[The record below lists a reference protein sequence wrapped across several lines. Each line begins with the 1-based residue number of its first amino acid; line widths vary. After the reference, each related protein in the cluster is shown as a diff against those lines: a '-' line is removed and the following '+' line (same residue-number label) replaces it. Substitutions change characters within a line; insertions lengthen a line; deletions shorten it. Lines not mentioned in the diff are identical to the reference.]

1 MGAEEE
7 MLITLSGGA
16 PWGFRLQGGSEQKRP
31 LQVSKIRKR
40 SKACRGGLWENDVL
54 VSINGK
60 SCAGLSH
67 ANAMQ
72 IIDSS
77 NGTLNIRVK
86 RIVGGDQTGPW
97 LQRSPSPGQRVLSS
111 PSLLSPPA
119 QILSSEP
126 AGAPATTTQPSQ
138 HSQSSQPS
146 QPWRSQR
153 HLESLT
159 SPPDS
164 EAYYG
169 ETDSDA
175 DNVAQEK
182 HRRARKKSPRSP
194 PDSTTSGH
202 APQDEVSLSEQSGY
216 ESMPEA
222 AAQGAAEPA
231 SSSGVAKREIVCL
244 PGSRTDTPF
253 SDSEGQ
259 LRPPSAEGR
268 EPSPEAMLLPHA
280 TKAIRAER
288 HLIPM
293 VGPVEHP
300 IDEDLTTTYT
310 EKAKQ
315 AKLHR
320 HESIQ
325 EKNVKE
331 AKTKCRTIAS
341 LLTDAPNP
349 HSKGV
354 LMFKKRRQRAKKYTL
369 VSFGSVD
376 EDRSYEEE
384 DGVFP
389 TSESEFDE
397 EGFSDAR
404 SLTNHSDWDNT
415 YLDIE
420 KSKSDSEQK
429 EEKQKGLSEASG
441 KGARL
446 FEQQR
451 ERAGKYTVEKTPVQK
466 SPEAAPAA
474 QPKQGTVNGDMPV
487 PEKADNVPLSIHLE
501 GVQVPSKQP
510 ATVPT
515 QLLTAPSPTF
525 FPPPPST
532 PDPFSASST
541 SMFNRSARPFTPGFS
556 GQRPATSSVI
566 FRPSAPKKPTEN
578 LGGQSTVVPPFSRQ
592 VPGAPANAP
601 VPTQRGPVSSST
613 SLYIPA
619 PGRPTSPL
627 ESQPKGGGSA
637 SEIKPSAN
645 TARTSSTSIFLSTPS
660 KPGGNMASAAS
671 QPRVPGTA
679 SSSLYITPAPSQ
691 HMRSS
696 SPVPKQPSPAITP
709 ATPRPPSEPFTSRE
723 QRIAVPAPRTG
734 ILQEARRRG
743 NKKPMFSKV
752 EEKKNSPNPEL
763 LSLVQNLDEKPKGD
777 HPGAGF
783 ESGPEEDF
791 LSLGAEACNFMQ
803 SSGRKFKTPP
813 PVAPKPQ
820 QDAGLVNGAQD
831 MPQLKGK
838 GAELFA
844 KRQSR
849 MDKFVVETTPKPEYK
864 PRTPSP
870 SPSLPSCWKY
880 SPNIRAP
887 PPIAYNPMHSP
898 FYPLAATKS
907 QANKAESKVKKAPGQ
922 KSGIKVIDIM
932 RHQPYQLKSA
942 MFCFGDPP
950 SPSTQTTPGQPTPQ
964 ASSSFMAAKQ
974 VPVKIAKTQEIR
986 RFSTPAPMPAS
997 SSLAPTV
1004 LVPRSATMLDE
1015 PLWRTEMASSA
1026 PATPAP
1032 FQVELSPSPK
1042 PYPSSPEPGQVGQ
1055 GPPPNSASASRFQVA
1070 RPKFSAART
1079 GMQANVW
1086 RPSFGHH

>member
-54 VSINGK
+54 ISINGK

-67 ANAMQ
+67 ATAMQ

-77 NGTLNIRVK
+77 NGMLNIRVK
-86 RIVGGDQTGPW
+86 RIVGGDQTGPR
-97 LQRSPSPGQRVLSS
+97 LQRSPSPGQRVLSPPS
-111 PSLLSPPA
+111 PLSPPA
-119 QILSSEP
+119 QLLSSEP
-126 AGAPATTTQPSQ
+126 SGAPATA
-138 HSQSSQPS
+138 QPS
-146 QPWRSQR
+146 QPRRSQR

-194 PDSTTSGH
+194 PDSTNSK
-202 APQDEVSLSEQSGY
+202 ADVPQDEVSLSEQSGY

-222 AAQGAAEPA
+222 AAQGTAEVA
-231 SSSGVAKREIVCL
+231 TSSGVAKREITCP

-253 SDSEGQ
+253 SESEGQ
-259 LRPPSAEGR
+259 LRPPSTEGQ

-384 DGVFP
+384 DGIFP

-420 KSKSDSEQK
+420 KAKSDSEQK

-451 ERAGKYTVEKTPVQK
+451 ERAGKYTVEKVPAQK
-466 SPEAAPAA
+466 SPKLASVA
-474 QPKQGTVNGDMPV
+474 QPQQGTVNGDMPV
-487 PEKADNVPLSIHLE
+487 PQKVDSMPLSIHLE

-510 ATVPT
+510 ATLPT
-515 QLLTAPSPTF
+515 QLLAPPSPTF

-532 PDPFSASST
+532 PDPFSASTT

-566 FRPSAPKKPTEN
+566 FRPSAPKKPSES
-578 LGGQSTVVPPFSRQ
+578 LGGQSTVVPPFSTLA
-592 VPGAPANAP
+592 PGTPANAP
-601 VPTQRGPVSSST
+601 VPMHRSPVSSST
-613 SLYIPA
+613 TLYIPA
-619 PGRPTSPL
+619 PGRPTPPL
-627 ESQPKGGGSA
+627 ESQPREGGNA
-637 SEIKPSAN
+637 PETKPSAN
-645 TARTSSTSIFLSTPS
+645 TARTSTTSIFLSAPS
-660 KPGGNMASAAS
+660 KPGM
-671 QPRVPGTA
+671 
-679 SSSLYITPAPSQ
+679 
-691 HMRSS
+691 
-696 SPVPKQPSPAITP
+696 
-709 ATPRPPSEPFTSRE
+709 PRPPSEPLTSRE

-743 NKKPMFSKV
+743 NKKPMFSKI
-752 EEKKNSPNPEL
+752 EEKKKNSPNPEL

-849 MDKFVVETTPKPEYK
+849 MDKFVVETTPRPESK

-870 SPSLPSCWKY
+870 SPSLPSSWKY

-898 FYPLAATKS
+898 FYPLAASKS
-907 QANKAESKVKKAPGQ
+907 QASKAESKVKKAPVQ
-922 KSGIKVIDIM
+922 KSGIKVIDLM

-942 MFCFGDPP
+942 MFCFGDTP
-950 SPSTQTTPGQPTPQ
+950 SPSIQDSPGQPAPQ
-964 ASSSFMAAKQ
+964 ASSSFTAAKQ
-974 VPVKIAKTQEIR
+974 VPVKTAKTQEIR

-997 SSLAPTV
+997 GSLTPTV
-1004 LVPRSATMLDE
+1004 LVPRSATTLDE
-1015 PLWRTEMASSA
+1015 PVWRTEMASSA
-1026 PATPAP
+1026 PTTPAP
-1032 FQVELSPSPK
+1032 FQVELSQSPK
-1042 PYPSSPEPGQVGQ
+1042 PYLSSPEPSQVAQ
-1055 GPPPNSASASRFQVA
+1055 GPSPTPASATRFQVA

>member
-67 ANAMQ
+67 ATAMQ

-77 NGTLNIRVK
+77 NGMLNIRVK
-86 RIVGGDQTGPW
+86 RIVGGDQTGPR
-97 LQRSPSPGQRVLSS
+97 LQRSPSPGQRVLSPPS
-111 PSLLSPPA
+111 PLSPPA
-119 QILSSEP
+119 QLLSPEP
-126 AGAPATTTQPSQ
+126 AAAPATA
-138 HSQSSQPS
+138 QPS
-146 QPWRSQR
+146 QPRRSQR

-194 PDSTTSGH
+194 PDSTNSKAD
-202 APQDEVSLSEQSGY
+202 APQDEVSL
-216 ESMPEA
+216 
-222 AAQGAAEPA
+222 
-231 SSSGVAKREIVCL
+231 
-244 PGSRTDTPF
+244 RTDTPF
-253 SDSEGQ
+253 SESEGQ
-259 LRPPSAEGR
+259 LRPPSTEGR

-300 IDEDLTTTYT
+300 VDEDLTTTYT

-451 ERAGKYTVEKTPVQK
+451 ERVGKYTVEKVPAQK
-466 SPEAAPAA
+466 SPQLASAA
-474 QPKQGTVNGDMPV
+474 QPQQGTVNGDMPV
-487 PEKADNVPLSIHLE
+487 PQKAESMPLSIHLE
-501 GVQVPSKQP
+501 GMQVPSKQSDTFP
-510 ATVPT
+510 A
-515 QLLTAPSPTF
+515 QLLAPPSPTF
-525 FPPPPST
+525 FLPPPGT
-532 PDPFSASST
+532 PDPFSASTT

-556 GQRPATSSVI
+556 SQRPATSSVI
-566 FRPSAPKKPTEN
+566 FRPSAPKKPSES
-578 LGGQSTVVPPFSRQ
+578 LGGQSTVVPPFSP
-592 VPGAPANAP
+592 VAPGAPANAP
-601 VPTQRGPVSSST
+601 LPTHRGPVSSST

-619 PGRPTSPL
+619 PGRPTPPL
-627 ESQPKGGGSA
+627 LSQPREGGSTP
-637 SEIKPSAN
+637 ETKPSAN
-645 TARTSSTSIFLSTPS
+645 TARTSTTSIFLSAPS
-660 KPGGNMASAAS
+660 KPGGEVASAAS
-671 QPRVPGTA
+671 QP
-679 SSSLYITPAPSQ
+679 
-691 HMRSS
+691 
-696 SPVPKQPSPAITP
+696 QPL
-709 ATPRPPSEPFTSRE
+709 TSRE

-743 NKKPMFSKV
+743 NKKPMFSKI
-752 EEKKNSPNPEL
+752 EEKKKNSPNPEL

-777 HPGAGF
+777 HPGTGF

-813 PVAPKPQ
+813 PVAPKPQQ

-849 MDKFVVETTPKPEYK
+849 MDKFVVETTPKPESK

-870 SPSLPSCWKY
+870 SPSLPSSWKY

-898 FYPLAATKS
+898 FYPLAASKS
-907 QANKAESKVKKAPGQ
+907 QASKAESKVKKAPGQ
-922 KSGIKVIDIM
+922 KSGIKVIDLM

-950 SPSTQTTPGQPTPQ
+950 SPSTQESP
-964 ASSSFMAAKQ
+964 AKQ
-974 VPVKIAKTQEIR
+974 VPVKTAKTQEIR

-1004 LVPRSATMLDE
+1004 LVPRSATTLDE
-1015 PLWRTEMASSA
+1015 PVWRTEMASSA
-1026 PATPAP
+1026 PTTPAP
-1032 FQVELSPSPK
+1032 FQVELSQSPK
-1042 PYPSSPEPGQVGQ
+1042 PYQSSPEPGQAGQ
-1055 GPPPNSASASRFQVA
+1055 GPSPNPASASRFQVA

>member
-97 LQRSPSPGQRVLSS
+97 LQCSPSPGQQVLSP
-111 PSLLSPPA
+111 PSVLSPPA
-119 QILSSEP
+119 QLLSSEP
-126 AGAPATTTQPSQ
+126 AAAPATTQPSQ
-138 HSQSSQPS
+138 PR
-146 QPWRSQR
+146 RSQR
-153 HLESLT
+153 HLDSLT

-194 PDSTTSGH
+194 PDSTTSRADG
-202 APQDEVSLSEQSGY
+202 PQDEVSLSEQSGY

-222 AAQGAAEPA
+222 AAQGAAELA
-231 SSSGVAKREIVCL
+231 SSGGVAKREIVCL

-300 IDEDLTTTYT
+300 IDEDLTTTYA

-451 ERAGKYTVEKTPVQK
+451 ERAGKYTVDRSPVQK
-466 SPEAAPAA
+466 SPELVPAA

-487 PEKADNVPLSIHLE
+487 PEKAANVPLSIHLE

-515 QLLTAPSPTF
+515 QLLSAPSPTF
-525 FPPPPST
+525 FLPPPST

-566 FRPSAPKKPTEN
+566 FRPSTPKKPTES
-578 LGGQSTVVPPFSRQ
+578 LGGQSTVVPPFSPQ
-592 VPGAPANAP
+592 VPGTPANTP

-627 ESQPKGGGSA
+627 ESQLKGGGSA
-637 SEIKPSAN
+637 PEIKPSAN
-645 TARTSSTSIFLSTPS
+645 TARTSTASIFLSTPS
-660 KPGGNMASAAS
+660 KPGAM
-671 QPRVPGTA
+671 
-679 SSSLYITPAPSQ
+679 
-691 HMRSS
+691 
-696 SPVPKQPSPAITP
+696 
-709 ATPRPPSEPFTSRE
+709 PRPPSEPLTSRE

-743 NKKPMFSKV
+743 NKKPMFSKI
-752 EEKKNSPNPEL
+752 EEKKKNSPNPEL

-870 SPSLPSCWKY
+870 SPSLPSSWKY

-898 FYPLAATKS
+898 FYPLAASKS
-907 QANKAESKVKKAPGQ
+907 QASKAESKVKKAPGQ
-922 KSGIKVIDIM
+922 KSGIKVIDLM

-950 SPSTQTTPGQPTPQ
+950 NPSTQNSPGQPTLQ

-1004 LVPRSATMLDE
+1004 LVPRSATTLDE

-1042 PYPSSPEPGQVGQ
+1042 PYQSSPEPGQVGQ
-1055 GPPPNSASASRFQVA
+1055 GPSPNSASASRFQVA

>member
-67 ANAMQ
+67 ATAMQ

-77 NGTLNIRVK
+77 NGMLNIRVK
-86 RIVGGDQTGPW
+86 RIVGGDQTGPR
-97 LQRSPSPGQRVLSS
+97 LQRSPSPGQRVLSPPS
-111 PSLLSPPA
+111 PLGPPAQLLSP
-119 QILSSEP
+119 EP
-126 AGAPATTTQPSQ
+126 AGAPATT
-138 HSQSSQPS
+138 QPS
-146 QPWRSQR
+146 QPRRSQR

-194 PDSTTSGH
+194 PDSTNSKAD

-222 AAQGAAEPA
+222 AAQGTSEVA
-231 SSSGVAKREIVCL
+231 SSVGVAKREIACP

-253 SDSEGQ
+253 SESEGQ
-259 LRPPSAEGR
+259 LRPPSTEGR

-280 TKAIRAER
+280 TKTIRAER

-300 IDEDLTTTYT
+300 VDEDLTTTYA

-420 KSKSDSEQK
+420 KAKSDSAKK
-429 EEKQKGLSEASG
+429 EEKQKGLTEASG

-451 ERAGKYTVEKTPVQK
+451 ERAGKYTVEKVPAQK
-466 SPEAAPAA
+466 SPQLAPAA
-474 QPKQGTVNGDMPV
+474 QPQQGTVNGDMPV
-487 PEKADNVPLSIHLE
+487 PQKADSVPLSIHLE

-510 ATVPT
+510 ATLPT
-515 QLLTAPSPTF
+515 QLLAPPSPTF
-525 FPPPPST
+525 FPPTPST
-532 PDPFSASST
+532 PDPFSASTT

-556 GQRPATSSVI
+556 SQRPATSSVI
-566 FRPSAPKKPTEN
+566 FRPSAPKKPSES
-578 LGGQSTVVPPFSRQ
+578 LGGQSTVVPPFSPLA
-592 VPGAPANAP
+592 PGTPANAP
-601 VPTQRGPVSSST
+601 VPTHRSPVSSST

-619 PGRPTSPL
+619 PGRPTPPL
-627 ESQPKGGGSA
+627 ESQPRGGGSA
-637 SEIKPSAN
+637 PETKPSAS
-645 TARTSSTSIFLSTPS
+645 TARTSTTSIFLSAPS
-660 KPGGNMASAAS
+660 KPGGE
-671 QPRVPGTA
+671 
-679 SSSLYITPAPSQ
+679 
-691 HMRSS
+691 
-696 SPVPKQPSPAITP
+696 PSPAISP
-709 ATPRPPSEPFTSRE
+709 AMPRPPSEPLTSRE

-743 NKKPMFSKV
+743 NKKPMFSKI
-752 EEKKNSPNPEL
+752 EEKKKNSPNPEL

-777 HPGAGF
+777 HHGAGF

-813 PVAPKPQ
+813 PVAPKPQQ

-849 MDKFVVETTPKPEYK
+849 MDKFVVETTPKPESK

-870 SPSLPSCWKY
+870 SPSLPSSWKY

-898 FYPLAATKS
+898 FYPLAASKS
-907 QANKAESKVKKAPGQ
+907 QASKAESKVKKAPGQ
-922 KSGIKVIDIM
+922 KSGIKVIDLM

-950 SPSTQTTPGQPTPQ
+950 SPSIQESSGQPAPQ
-964 ASSSFMAAKQ
+964 TSSSFTAAKQ
-974 VPVKIAKTQEIR
+974 VPVKTAKTQEIR

-1004 LVPRSATMLDE
+1004 LVPRSATTLDE
-1015 PLWRTEMASSA
+1015 PVWRTEMASSA

-1032 FQVELSPSPK
+1032 FHVELSQSPK
-1042 PYPSSPEPGQVGQ
+1042 PYQSSPEPSQVGQ
-1055 GPPPNSASASRFQVA
+1055 GPSPNPASASRFQVA

>member
-67 ANAMQ
+67 ASAMQ

-77 NGTLNIRVK
+77 NGMLNIRVK
-86 RIVGGDQTGPW
+86 RIVGGDQTGPR
-97 LQRSPSPGQRVLSS
+97 LQRSPSPGQRVLSP
-111 PSLLSPPA
+111 PSLHSPPA
-119 QILSSEP
+119 QLLSPEP
-126 AGAPATTTQPSQ
+126 AAAPATTQPSQ
-138 HSQSSQPS
+138 PR
-146 QPWRSQR
+146 RSQR

-182 HRRARKKSPRSP
+182 HRRARRKSPRSP
-194 PDSTTSGH
+194 PDSTTSK
-202 APQDEVSLSEQSGY
+202 ADVPQDEVSLSEQSGY
-216 ESMPEA
+216 ESLPEA
-222 AAQGAAEPA
+222 AAQGEPEVA
-231 SSSGVAKREIVCL
+231 NSGGVAKREISCP

-253 SDSEGQ
+253 SESEGQ
-259 LRPPSAEGR
+259 LRPPSTERR

-300 IDEDLTTTYT
+300 VDEDLTTTYV

-420 KSKSDSEQK
+420 KSKSDSEHK
-429 EEKQKGLSEASG
+429 EEKQQGLSEAS
-441 KGARL
+441 
-446 FEQQR
+446 
-451 ERAGKYTVEKTPVQK
+451 
-466 SPEAAPAA
+466 
-474 QPKQGTVNGDMPV
+474 
-487 PEKADNVPLSIHLE
+487 
-501 GVQVPSKQP
+501 
-510 ATVPT
+510 
-515 QLLTAPSPTF
+515 
-525 FPPPPST
+525 
-532 PDPFSASST
+532 
-541 SMFNRSARPFTPGFS
+541 
-556 GQRPATSSVI
+556 
-566 FRPSAPKKPTEN
+566 
-578 LGGQSTVVPPFSRQ
+578 
-592 VPGAPANAP
+592 
-601 VPTQRGPVSSST
+601 
-613 SLYIPA
+613 
-619 PGRPTSPL
+619 
-627 ESQPKGGGSA
+627 
-637 SEIKPSAN
+637 
-645 TARTSSTSIFLSTPS
+645 
-660 KPGGNMASAAS
+660 
-671 QPRVPGTA
+671 
-679 SSSLYITPAPSQ
+679 
-691 HMRSS
+691 
-696 SPVPKQPSPAITP
+696 
-709 ATPRPPSEPFTSRE
+709 
-723 QRIAVPAPRTG
+723 G

-743 NKKPMFSKV
+743 NKKPMFSKI

-820 QDAGLVNGAQD
+820 QQDAGLVNGAHD

-849 MDKFVVETTPKPEYK
+849 MDKYVVETTPKPESK

-870 SPSLPSCWKY
+870 SPSLPSSWKY

-898 FYPLAATKS
+898 FYPLAASKS
-907 QANKAESKVKKAPGQ
+907 QASKAESKVKKAPGQ

-942 MFCFGDPP
+942 MFCFEDP
-950 SPSTQTTPGQPTPQ
+950 SGPSTQGSPEQSRELFVGMPL
-964 ASSSFMAAKQ
+964 AG
-974 VPVKIAKTQEIR
+974 
-986 RFSTPAPMPAS
+986 TPAPVKRKKSTKLIGKLTHEAMPQESKLNLGKKISIPRDVMLEELSLLTNKGSKMFKLRQLRVEKFIYENNPDAFTDNSVDHFQKYIPPGGHYGEDAHGYAHGRMVGGVTAGQHGSTKQQHPAGPPRPGSKGGPGDSEGEHAGESAGSGGEGGDGTDKDGKSGGKKVTIFKTYISPWERAMGISPEDKSQFTIDLLSYSPKADFPHYKSFNRTAMPYGGYEKAAKRMTFKVPQFDICPLLPESLMIYNQNFSNRPSFNRTPIPWMPSGDS
-997 SSLAPTV
+997 SEYHTEIN
-1004 LVPRSATMLDE
+1004 VPRSGE
-1015 PLWRTEMASSA
+1015 TE
-1026 PATPAP
+1026 
-1032 FQVELSPSPK
+1032 EL
-1042 PYPSSPEPGQVGQ
+1042 
-1055 GPPPNSASASRFQVA
+1055 
-1070 RPKFSAART
+1070 
-1079 GMQANVW
+1079 
-1086 RPSFGHH
+1086 

>member
-77 NGTLNIRVK
+77 NGMLNIRVK

-97 LQRSPSPGQRVLSS
+97 LQRSPSPGQRVLSP
-111 PSLLSPPA
+111 PSPA
-119 QILSSEP
+119 QLLSSEP
-126 AGAPATTTQPSQ
+126 AGAPATAQA
-138 HSQSSQPS
+138 SQPR
-146 QPWRSQR
+146 RSQR

-194 PDSTTSGH
+194 PDSTTSRAD

-222 AAQGAAEPA
+222 AVQGGAELA
-231 SSSGVAKREIVCL
+231 SSSRVAKREIVCL

-259 LRPPSAEGR
+259 LRPPLTEER

-280 TKAIRAER
+280 TKAIQAER

-300 IDEDLTTTYT
+300 VDEDLTTTYA

-466 SPEAAPAA
+466 SPELAPAA
-474 QPKQGTVNGDMPV
+474 QPKQGTVNGNMPV
-487 PEKADNVPLSIHLE
+487 PEKADNMPLSIHLE

-566 FRPSAPKKPTEN
+566 FRPSAPKKPTES
-578 LGGQSTVVPPFSRQ
+578 LGGQSTVVPPFSPPA
-592 VPGAPANAP
+592 PGTPANAP
-601 VPTQRGPVSSST
+601 VPTQCGPVSSST

-627 ESQPKGGGSA
+627 ESQPKGGGSTP
-637 SEIKPSAN
+637 ETKPSAN
-645 TARTSSTSIFLSTPS
+645 TARTSTTSIFLSTPS
-660 KPGGNMASAAS
+660 KPGAM
-671 QPRVPGTA
+671 
-679 SSSLYITPAPSQ
+679 
-691 HMRSS
+691 
-696 SPVPKQPSPAITP
+696 
-709 ATPRPPSEPFTSRE
+709 PRPPSEPLTSRE

-743 NKKPMFSKV
+743 NKKPMFSKI
-752 EEKKNSPNPEL
+752 EKKKNSPNPEL

-898 FYPLAATKS
+898 FYPLAASKS
-907 QANKAESKVKKAPGQ
+907 QASKAESKVKKAPGQ
-922 KSGIKVIDIM
+922 KSGIKVIDLM

-950 SPSTQTTPGQPTPQ
+950 SPSTQNTPGQPTLQ
-964 ASSSFMAAKQ
+964 ASSSFMTAKQ

-997 SSLAPTV
+997 SILAPTV
-1004 LVPRSATMLDE
+1004 LVPRSATTLDE

-1032 FQVELSPSPK
+1032 FQMELSPSPK
-1042 PYPSSPEPGQVGQ
+1042 PYQSSPEPGQVGQ
-1055 GPPPNSASASRFQVA
+1055 GPPNSASASRFQVA

>member
-7 MLITLSGGA
+7 MLVTLSGGA

-67 ANAMQ
+67 ATAMQ

-77 NGTLNIRVK
+77 NGMLNIRVK
-86 RIVGGDQTGPW
+86 RTVGGDQTGPW
-97 LQRSPSPGQRVLSS
+97 LQRSPSPGQRVLSPPS
-111 PSLLSPPA
+111 PLSSAA
-119 QILSSEP
+119 QLLSSES
-126 AGAPATTTQPSQ
+126 AGAPAITQPSQ
-138 HSQSSQPS
+138 PR
-146 QPWRSQR
+146 RSQR

-194 PDSTTSGH
+194 PDSVNSKTDV
-202 APQDEVSLSEQSGY
+202 PQDEVSLSEQSGY

-222 AAQGAAEPA
+222 AAQGAKMA
-231 SSSGVAKREIVCL
+231 SSGGVAKREIVCL
-244 PGSRTDTPF
+244 SGSRTDTPF
-253 SDSEGQ
+253 SESEGQ
-259 LRPPSAEGR
+259 LQPPSTEGR

-280 TKAIRAER
+280 TKAILAER

-300 IDEDLTTTYT
+300 IDEDLTTSYT

-404 SLTNHSDWDNT
+404 SLTNHSDCDNT

-420 KSKSDSEQK
+420 KSKSDFEQK
-429 EEKQKGLSEASG
+429 EEKQKGLSEASS

-451 ERAGKYTVEKTPVQK
+451 ERAGKYTVEKVSVQK
-466 SPEAAPAA
+466 SPQLAPAA
-474 QPKQGTVNGDMPV
+474 QPQQNTVNGDMPV
-487 PEKADNVPLSIHLE
+487 PQKASSMPLSIHLE
-501 GVQVPSKQP
+501 GVQVPSKQT
-510 ATVPT
+510 ADHPT
-515 QLLTAPSPTF
+515 QLLAAPSLTS
-525 FPPPPST
+525 FPPPPSN
-532 PDPFSASST
+532 PEPFSACST
-541 SMFNRSARPFTPGFS
+541 SMFNRSARPFTPGIS
-556 GQRPATSSVI
+556 GERPATSSVI
-566 FRPSAPKKPTEN
+566 FRPSAPKKPSES
-578 LGGQSTVVPPFSRQ
+578 LGGQSSVAPPFSPLA
-592 VPGAPANAP
+592 PGAPASAP
-601 VPTQRGPVSSST
+601 VPTHRGPVSSST
-613 SLYIPA
+613 SLYIAA
-619 PGRPTSPL
+619 PGRQTTLLDSKPTGG
-627 ESQPKGGGSA
+627 ESAP
-637 SEIKPSAN
+637 ETKPSAN
-645 TARTSSTSIFLSTPS
+645 TARTSTTSIFLSAPS
-660 KPGGNMASAAS
+660 KPGGE
-671 QPRVPGTA
+671 
-679 SSSLYITPAPSQ
+679 
-691 HMRSS
+691 
-696 SPVPKQPSPAITP
+696 PSPAVSP
-709 ATPRPPSEPFTSRE
+709 AMPRPPSEPLTCRE

-743 NKKPMFSKV
+743 NKKPMFSKI
-752 EEKKNSPNPEL
+752 EEKKKNSPNPEL

-777 HPGAGF
+777 HPGTGF

-813 PVAPKPQ
+813 PVAPKPQQ

-849 MDKFVVETTPKPEYK
+849 MDKFVVETTPKPESK

-870 SPSLPSCWKY
+870 SPSLPSSWKY

-898 FYPLAATKS
+898 FYPLAASKS
-907 QANKAESKVKKAPGQ
+907 QASKAESKVKKAPGQ
-922 KSGIKVIDIM
+922 KSGMKVIDLM

-950 SPSTQTTPGQPTPQ
+950 NPSIQDSPTQPAPQP
-964 ASSSFMAAKQ
+964 SSSFMAAKQ
-974 VPVKIAKTQEIR
+974 VPVKTAKTQEIR
-986 RFSTPAPMPAS
+986 RFSTPAPLPAS

-1004 LVPRSATMLDE
+1004 LVPRSATTLDE
-1015 PLWRTEMASSA
+1015 PVWRTEMASSA
-1026 PATPAP
+1026 PTTPAP
-1032 FQVELSPSPK
+1032 FQVEFSQSPK
-1042 PYPSSPEPGQVGQ
+1042 PYQSSLGPGQVGQ
-1055 GPPPNSASASRFQVA
+1055 GPSPNPASATRFQVA

>member
-54 VSINGK
+54 ISINGK

-67 ANAMQ
+67 ATAMQ

-97 LQRSPSPGQRVLSS
+97 LQRSPSPGQRVLSPPS
-111 PSLLSPPA
+111 PLSPPA
-119 QILSSEP
+119 QLLSPEP
-126 AGAPATTTQPSQ
+126 AAAPATAQPL
-138 HSQSSQPS
+138 QSR
-146 QPWRSQR
+146 RSQR

-182 HRRARKKSPRSP
+182 QRRARKKSPRSP
-194 PDSTTSGH
+194 PDSTSSKADG
-202 APQDEVSLSEQSGY
+202 PQDEVSLS
-216 ESMPEA
+216 PARPTA
-222 AAQGAAEPA
+222 APTLQ
-231 SSSGVAKREIVCL
+231 
-244 PGSRTDTPF
+244 
-253 SDSEGQ
+253 SEGQ
-259 LRPPSAEGR
+259 LRPPLTEGR

-300 IDEDLTTTYT
+300 VDEDLTTTYA

-420 KSKSDSEQK
+420 KSKSDSERK

-451 ERAGKYTVEKTPVQK
+451 ERAGKYTVEKVPAQK
-466 SPEAAPAA
+466 SPQLAPAP
-474 QPKQGTVNGDMPV
+474 QPQHPD
-487 PEKADNVPLSIHLE
+487 PLS
-501 GVQVPSKQP
+501 
-510 ATVPT
+510 T
-515 QLLTAPSPTF
+515 
-525 FPPPPST
+525 ST
-532 PDPFSASST
+532 T
-541 SMFNRSARPFTPGFS
+541 SMCNRSARPFTPGFS
-556 GQRPATSSVI
+556 GARPATSSVI
-566 FRPSAPKKPTEN
+566 FRPSAPKKPSES
-578 LGGQSTVVPPFSRQ
+578 LGGQSTVAPPFSPLA
-592 VPGAPANAP
+592 PGAAANTP
-601 VPTQRGPVSSST
+601 VPTHRGPVSSST
-613 SLYIPA
+613 SLYIPV
-619 PGRPTSPL
+619 PGRPTPPL
-627 ESQPKGGGSA
+627 ESQPGGGGRA
-637 SEIKPSAN
+637 PETKPSAS
-645 TARTSSTSIFLSTPS
+645 TARTSTTSIFLSAPS
-660 KPGGNMASAAS
+660 KPGGEAASAAS
-671 QPRVPGTA
+671 QPRP
-679 SSSLYITPAPSQ
+679 L
-691 HMRSS
+691 
-696 SPVPKQPSPAITP
+696 
-709 ATPRPPSEPFTSRE
+709 TSRE

-743 NKKPMFSKV
+743 NKKPMFSKI
-752 EEKKNSPNPEL
+752 EEKKKNSPNPEL

-820 QDAGLVNGAQD
+820 QQDGLVNGAHD

-849 MDKFVVETTPKPEYK
+849 MDKYVVETTRKPESK

-870 SPSLPSCWKY
+870 SPSLPSSWKY

-898 FYPLAATKS
+898 FYPLAASKS
-907 QANKAESKVKKAPGQ
+907 QASKAESKVKKAPGQ

-950 SPSTQTTPGQPTPQ
+950 SPSIQEPPAQPAPQ
-964 ASSSFMAAKQ
+964 ASSSFTKQ
-974 VPVKIAKTQEIR
+974 VPVKTAKTQEIR
-986 RFSTPAPMPAS
+986 RFSTPAPMS

-1004 LVPRSATMLDE
+1004 LAPRSATTLDE
-1015 PLWRTEMASSA
+1015 PVWRTEMASSA

-1032 FQVELSPSPK
+1032 FQVELGQCPK
-1042 PYPSSPEPGQVGQ
+1042 PYQSSPEPGPVGQ
-1055 GPPPNSASASRFQVA
+1055 GPSPNPASASRFQVA

>member
-67 ANAMQ
+67 ATAMQ

-77 NGTLNIRVK
+77 NGMLNICVK
-86 RIVGGDQTGPW
+86 RIVGGDQTGPR
-97 LQRSPSPGQRVLSS
+97 LQRSPSPGQQVLSLPS
-111 PSLLSPPA
+111 PLSPPA
-119 QILSSEP
+119 QLLSPEP
-126 AGAPATTTQPSQ
+126 TGVLVTA
-138 HSQSSQPS
+138 QPS
-146 QPWRSQR
+146 QPRRSQR

-182 HRRARKKSPRSP
+182 QRRARRKSPRSP
-194 PDSTTSGH
+194 PDSTTSKVDV
-202 APQDEVSLSEQSGY
+202 PQDEVSLSEQSGY
-216 ESMPEA
+216 ESLPEATAPGEPEA
-222 AAQGAAEPA
+222 A
-231 SSSGVAKREIVCL
+231 SLSGVAKREIACL

-259 LRPPSAEGR
+259 LQPPSTEGR
-268 EPSPEAMLLPHA
+268 EPSPEAKLLPHA

-300 IDEDLTTTYT
+300 VDEDLTTTYA

-369 VSFGSVD
+369 VSFGSID

-420 KSKSDSEQK
+420 KSKSDSERK
-429 EEKQKGLSEASG
+429 EEKQTGLSEATG

-446 FEQQR
+446 FQQQR
-451 ERAGKYTVEKTPVQK
+451 ERAGKFTVEKVPAQK
-466 SPEAAPAA
+466 SPQLALGA
-474 QPKQGTVNGDMPV
+474 QLPPGTVNGDMPV
-487 PEKADNVPLSIHLE
+487 PQKAESVPLSIHLE
-501 GVQVPSKQP
+501 GMQVPSKQP
-510 ATVPT
+510 ATLST
-515 QLLTAPSPTF
+515 QLLAPVSPAF

-532 PDPFSASST
+532 PDPFSTST

-566 FRPSAPKKPTEN
+566 FKPSAPKKPSESP
-578 LGGQSTVVPPFSRQ
+578 GGPSTVVPPFS
-592 VPGAPANAP
+592 PLASEASGNAPA
-601 VPTQRGPVSSST
+601 PTQRSPISSST

-627 ESQPKGGGSA
+627 EPRAGRSA
-637 SEIKPSAN
+637 PESKPAAN
-645 TARTSSTSIFLSTPS
+645 TARTSTTSIFLSAPS
-660 KPGGNMASAAS
+660 KPGGEAASAAS

-679 SSSLYITPAPSQ
+679 SSSLYISPAPAQ
-691 HMRSS
+691 HMISS
-696 SPVPKQPSPAITP
+696 SPLPKQPSPAASP
-709 ATPRPPSEPFTSRE
+709 ATPRPPSEPLTSRE
-723 QRIAVPAPRTG
+723 QRIAVPALRTG

-743 NKKPMFSKV
+743 NKKPMFSKL
-752 EEKKNSPNPEL
+752 EEKKKNSPNPEL

-820 QDAGLVNGAQD
+820 QQDAGLVNGAQD

-849 MDKFVVETTPKPEYK
+849 MDKFVVETTPKREPK

-870 SPSLPSCWKY
+870 SPSLPSSWKY

-898 FYPLAATKS
+898 FYPLAASKS
-907 QANKAESKVKKAPGQ
+907 QASKAESKEKKAPGQ
-922 KSGIKVIDIM
+922 KSGIKVIDLM

-950 SPSTQTTPGQPTPQ
+950 STQESPGQSALQ

-974 VPVKIAKTQEIR
+974 VPVKTARTQEIR

-997 SSLAPTV
+997 STLAPTV

-1015 PLWRTEMASSA
+1015 PVWRTEMVSSA
-1026 PATPAP
+1026 PTTPAP
-1032 FQVELSPSPK
+1032 FQVELSQSPK
-1042 PYPSSPEPGQVGQ
+1042 PYQSSPEPGQASQ
-1055 GPPPNSASASRFQVA
+1055 GPSPNPPSASRFRVA

>member
-1 MGAEEE
+1 AE
-7 MLITLSGGA
+7 
-16 PWGFRLQGGSEQKRP
+16 
-31 LQVSKIRKR
+31 
-40 SKACRGGLWENDVL
+40 
-54 VSINGK
+54 
-60 SCAGLSH
+60 
-67 ANAMQ
+67 
-72 IIDSS
+72 
-77 NGTLNIRVK
+77 
-86 RIVGGDQTGPW
+86 
-97 LQRSPSPGQRVLSS
+97 
-111 PSLLSPPA
+111 
-119 QILSSEP
+119 
-126 AGAPATTTQPSQ
+126 
-138 HSQSSQPS
+138 
-146 QPWRSQR
+146 
-153 HLESLT
+153 
-159 SPPDS
+159 
-164 EAYYG
+164 
-169 ETDSDA
+169 
-175 DNVAQEK
+175 
-182 HRRARKKSPRSP
+182 
-194 PDSTTSGH
+194 
-202 APQDEVSLSEQSGY
+202 
-216 ESMPEA
+216 
-222 AAQGAAEPA
+222 
-231 SSSGVAKREIVCL
+231 
-244 PGSRTDTPF
+244 
-253 SDSEGQ
+253 
-259 LRPPSAEGR
+259 
-268 EPSPEAMLLPHA
+268 
-280 TKAIRAER
+280 
-288 HLIPM
+288 
-293 VGPVEHP
+293 
-300 IDEDLTTTYT
+300 
-310 EKAKQ
+310 
-315 AKLHR
+315 LHH

-451 ERAGKYTVEKTPVQK
+451 ERAGKYTVEKIPVQK
-466 SPEAAPAA
+466 SPQLAPAA
-474 QPKQGTVNGDMPV
+474 QPQQDTVNGDMPV
-487 PEKADNVPLSIHLE
+487 PQKADSILSIHLE

-510 ATVPT
+510 TTLPT
-515 QLLTAPSPTF
+515 QLLAPPSPTF
-525 FPPPPST
+525 FQPPPST

-541 SMFNRSARPFTPGFS
+541 STFNRSARPFTPGFS

-566 FRPSAPKKPTEN
+566 FRPSAPKKPSES
-578 LGGQSTVVPPFSRQ
+578 LGGQSTVAPPFSPLA
-592 VPGAPANAP
+592 PGTPANAP
-601 VPTQRGPVSSST
+601 VPTHHGPVSSST

-619 PGRPTSPL
+619 PGRPTPPL
-627 ESQPKGGGSA
+627 ESQPRGGESGP
-637 SEIKPSAN
+637 ETKPSAN
-645 TARTSSTSIFLSTPS
+645 TARTSTTSIFLSAPS
-660 KPGGNMASAAS
+660 KSGGE
-671 QPRVPGTA
+671 
-679 SSSLYITPAPSQ
+679 
-691 HMRSS
+691 
-696 SPVPKQPSPAITP
+696 PSPAISP
-709 ATPRPPSEPFTSRE
+709 AMPRPPSEPLTSRE

-743 NKKPMFSKV
+743 NKKPMFSKI
-752 EEKKNSPNPEL
+752 EEKKKNSPNPEL
-763 LSLVQNLDEKPKGD
+763 LSLVQNLDEKPKGE

-820 QDAGLVNGAQD
+820 QQDAGLVNGAQD

-849 MDKFVVETTPKPEYK
+849 MDKFVVETTPKPESK

-870 SPSLPSCWKY
+870 SPSLPSSWKY

-898 FYPLAATKS
+898 FYPLAASKS
-907 QANKAESKVKKAPGQ
+907 QASKAESKVKKAPGQ
-922 KSGIKVIDIM
+922 KSGIKVIDIV

-950 SPSTQTTPGQPTPQ
+950 SLSNQESPSQPAPQ
-964 ASSSFMAAKQ
+964 ASSSFIAAKQ
-974 VPVKIAKTQEIR
+974 VPMKTAKTQEIR

-1004 LVPRSATMLDE
+1004 LMPRSATMLDE
-1015 PLWRTEMASSA
+1015 PVWRTEMASSA

-1032 FQVELSPSPK
+1032 FQVELSRSPK
-1042 PYPSSPEPGQVGQ
+1042 LYQSSPEPGQVCQ
-1055 GPPPNSASASRFQVA
+1055 GPSPNPALASRFQVA

>member
-16 PWGFRLQGGSEQKRP
+16 PWGFRLQGGSEQKKP

-67 ANAMQ
+67 ATAMQ

-77 NGTLNIRVK
+77 NGMLNIRQEQLEGSV
-86 RIVGGDQTGPW
+86 T
-97 LQRSPSPGQRVLSS
+97 RSPSPGQRVLSPPS
-111 PSLLSPPA
+111 PLSPPA
-119 QILSSEP
+119 QLLSSRP
-126 AGAPATTTQPSQ
+126 AGAPATTQPP
-138 HSQSSQPS
+138 QP
-146 QPWRSQR
+146 RRAQR

-194 PDSTTSGH
+194 PGSTNSK
-202 APQDEVSLSEQSGY
+202 ADVPQDKVTLSEQSGY
-216 ESMPEA
+216 ESTPEA
-222 AAQGAAEPA
+222 AAQGGAEVA
-231 SSSGVAKREIVCL
+231 SSSGVAKREIACP

-253 SDSEGQ
+253 SESEGA
-259 LRPPSAEGR
+259 LWPPSAEGR

-300 IDEDLTTTYT
+300 VDEDLTTTYA

-404 SLTNHSDWDNT
+404 SLTNNSDWDNT

-451 ERAGKYTVEKTPVQK
+451 ERAGKYTVEKVPAEK
-466 SPEAAPAA
+466 S
-474 QPKQGTVNGDMPV
+474 
-487 PEKADNVPLSIHLE
+487 
-501 GVQVPSKQP
+501 VQVPSKQP
-510 ATVPT
+510 ATLPAPL
-515 QLLTAPSPTF
+515 QAPSSPTVF
-525 FPPPPST
+525 QPPPGT
-532 PDPFSASST
+532 PDPFSAST
-541 SMFNRSARPFTPGFS
+541 ASMFNRSARPFTPGFS

-566 FRPSAPKKPTEN
+566 FRPSVPKKTTES
-578 LGGQSTVVPPFSRQ
+578 LGGQSTAVPPFSPQ
-592 VPGAPANAP
+592 APGSPASAP
-601 VPTQRGPVSSST
+601 VPAHHGPVSSST
-613 SLYIPA
+613 SLYIAA
-619 PGRPTSPL
+619 PGRPTPPL
-627 ESQPKGGGSA
+627 ESQPRAGGSA
-637 SEIKPSAN
+637 PEAKPSTN
-645 TARTSSTSIFLSTPS
+645 TARTSTASIFLSTPS
-660 KPGGNMASAAS
+660 KPGGEVAS
-671 QPRVPGTA
+671 P
-679 SSSLYITPAPSQ
+679 L
-691 HMRSS
+691 
-696 SPVPKQPSPAITP
+696 
-709 ATPRPPSEPFTSRE
+709 TSRE

-743 NKKPMFSKV
+743 NKKPMFSKI

-820 QDAGLVNGAQD
+820 QQDAGLVNGAHD

-849 MDKFVVETTPKPEYK
+849 MDKFVVETTPKPESK

-870 SPSLPSCWKY
+870 SPSLPSSWKY

-898 FYPLAATKS
+898 FYPLAASKS
-907 QANKAESKVKKAPGQ
+907 QASKAESKVKKAPGQ
-922 KSGIKVIDIM
+922 KSGLKVIDFM
-932 RHQPYQLKSA
+932 CHQPYQLKSA

-950 SPSTQTTPGQPTPQ
+950 SPMKT
-964 ASSSFMAAKQ
+964 
-974 VPVKIAKTQEIR
+974 AKTQEIR
-986 RFSTPAPMPAS
+986 RFSTPAPAPAS
-997 SSLAPTV
+997 GSMAPTV

-1015 PLWRTEMASSA
+1015 PVWRTEMASSA
-1026 PATPAP
+1026 PLGQAS
-1032 FQVELSPSPK
+1032 LGPSPN
-1042 PYPSSPEPGQVGQ
+1042 P
-1055 GPPPNSASASRFQVA
+1055 ASASRFQVA

>member
-16 PWGFRLQGGSEQKRP
+16 PWGFRLQGGSEQKKP

-67 ANAMQ
+67 ATAMQ

-77 NGTLNIRVK
+77 NGMLNIRVK
-86 RIVGGDQTGPW
+86 RIVGGDQTGPR
-97 LQRSPSPGQRVLSS
+97 LQRSPSPGQRVLSPPS
-111 PSLLSPPA
+111 PLSPLTWLLSP
-119 QILSSEP
+119 EP
-126 AGAPATTTQPSQ
+126 AGTPATA
-138 HSQSSQPS
+138 QPS
-146 QPWRSQR
+146 QPQRSQR

-194 PDSTTSGH
+194 PDSTTSKAD

-222 AAQGAAEPA
+222 AAQGGAEVA
-231 SSSGVAKREIVCL
+231 SSGGVAKREIACP

-253 SDSEGQ
+253 SESEEQ
-259 LRPPSAEGR
+259 LRPPSTEGR
-268 EPSPEAMLLPHA
+268 ELSPEAMLLPHA
-280 TKAIRAER
+280 TKVIQAER

-300 IDEDLTTTYT
+300 VDEDLTTTYA

-429 EEKQKGLSEASG
+429 EEKPKGLSEASG

-451 ERAGKYTVEKTPVQK
+451 ERAGKYTVEKVPAEK
-466 SPEAAPAA
+466 SPQLVPAS
-474 QPKQGTVNGDMPV
+474 QPQQGTVNGDMPV
-487 PEKADNVPLSIHLE
+487 PQKADSVPLSIHLE

-510 ATVPT
+510 ATLPP
-515 QLLTAPSPTF
+515 QLLAPSSPTF
-525 FPPPPST
+525 FTPPPST
-532 PDPFSASST
+532 PDPFSASTT
-541 SMFNRSARPFTPGFS
+541 SLFNRSARPFTPGFS

-566 FRPSAPKKPTEN
+566 FRPSAPKKTSES
-578 LGGQSTVVPPFSRQ
+578 LRGQSTVVPPFSPLD
-592 VPGAPANAP
+592 PGTPANAP
-601 VPTQRGPVSSST
+601 VPTHRGPVSSST

-619 PGRPTSPL
+619 PGKPTPPL
-627 ESQPKGGGSA
+627 ESQPRGEGSA
-637 SEIKPSAN
+637 PETKPSAN
-645 TARTSSTSIFLSTPS
+645 AARTSTTSIFLSPPS
-660 KPGGNMASAAS
+660 N
-671 QPRVPGTA
+671 
-679 SSSLYITPAPSQ
+679 
-691 HMRSS
+691 
-696 SPVPKQPSPAITP
+696 SPMPKQPSPAVSP
-709 ATPRPPSEPFTSRE
+709 AMPQPPSEPLTSRE

-743 NKKPMFSKV
+743 NKKPMFSKI
-752 EEKKNSPNPEL
+752 EEKKKNSPNPEL

-820 QDAGLVNGAQD
+820 QQDAGLVNGAQD

-849 MDKFVVETTPKPEYK
+849 MDKFVVETTLKPESK

-870 SPSLPSCWKY
+870 SPSLPSSWKY

-898 FYPLAATKS
+898 FYPLAASKS
-907 QANKAESKVKKAPGQ
+907 QASKAESKVKKAPGQ
-922 KSGIKVIDIM
+922 KSGIKVIDLM

-950 SPSTQTTPGQPTPQ
+950 SPSIQESPGKPAPQ
-964 ASSSFMAAKQ
+964 ASSSFTAAKQ
-974 VPVKIAKTQEIR
+974 VPMKTAKTQEIR

-1004 LVPRSATMLDE
+1004 LVPRSATTLDE
-1015 PLWRTEMASSA
+1015 PVWRTEMASSA
-1026 PATPAP
+1026 PTTPAP
-1032 FQVELSPSPK
+1032 FKVELSQSPK
-1042 PYPSSPEPGQVGQ
+1042 PYQSSPEPGQAGQ
-1055 GPPPNSASASRFQVA
+1055 GPSPNPASASRFQVA
-1070 RPKFSAART
+1070 RPKFSAVRT

>member
-54 VSINGK
+54 ISINGK

-67 ANAMQ
+67 ATAMQ

-77 NGTLNIRVK
+77 NGMLNIRVK
-86 RIVGGDQTGPW
+86 RVVGGDQTGPR
-97 LQRSPSPGQRVLSS
+97 LQRSPSPGQRVLSPPS
-111 PSLLSPPA
+111 PLSPPA
-119 QILSSEP
+119 QLLSPEP
-126 AGAPATTTQPSQ
+126 AGAPATAQPSRPQ
-138 HSQSSQPS
+138 
-146 QPWRSQR
+146 RSQK

-194 PDSTTSGH
+194 PDSTNSKVD

-222 AAQGAAEPA
+222 AMQGGPEVA
-231 SSSGVAKREIVCL
+231 SSIGVAKREIACP

-253 SDSEGQ
+253 SESEGQ
-259 LRPPSAEGR
+259 LRPPSTEGR

-300 IDEDLTTTYT
+300 VDEDLTTTYA

-320 HESIQ
+320 HESVQ

-331 AKTKCRTIAS
+331 AKTKCKTIAS

-420 KSKSDSEQK
+420 KAKSDSEKK

-446 FEQQR
+446 FELQR
-451 ERAGKYTVEKTPVQK
+451 ERAGKYTVEKVPVQK
-466 SPEAAPAA
+466 SPQLAPAA
-474 QPKQGTVNGDMPV
+474 QPQQGTVNGDMPV
-487 PEKADNVPLSIHLE
+487 PQKADSVPLSIHLE
-501 GVQVPSKQP
+501 GMQVPSKQP
-510 ATVPT
+510 ATLPT
-515 QLLTAPSPTF
+515 QLLAPPSPTF

-532 PDPFSASST
+532 PDPFSASAT

-566 FRPSAPKKPTEN
+566 FRPSAPKKPSES
-578 LGGQSTVVPPFSRQ
+578 LGGQSTVVPPFSALA
-592 VPGAPANAP
+592 PGTPANAP
-601 VPTQRGPVSSST
+601 VPTHRSPVSSST

-619 PGRPTSPL
+619 PGRPTPPL
-627 ESQPKGGGSA
+627 ESQPRGGGSTP
-637 SEIKPSAN
+637 ETKPSAN
-645 TARTSSTSIFLSTPS
+645 TARTSTTSIFLSTPS
-660 KPGGNMASAAS
+660 KPG
-671 QPRVPGTA
+671 
-679 SSSLYITPAPSQ
+679 
-691 HMRSS
+691 
-696 SPVPKQPSPAITP
+696 
-709 ATPRPPSEPFTSRE
+709 TPRPPSEPLTSRE

-743 NKKPMFSKV
+743 NKKPMFSKI
-752 EEKKNSPNPEL
+752 EEKKKNSPNPEL

-820 QDAGLVNGAQD
+820 QQDAGLVNGAKD

-849 MDKFVVETTPKPEYK
+849 MDKFVVETTPKPESMR
-864 PRTPSP
+864 RTPSP
-870 SPSLPSCWKY
+870 SPSLPSSWKY

-898 FYPLAATKS
+898 FYPLAASKS
-907 QANKAESKVKKAPGQ
+907 QASKAESKVKKAPGQ
-922 KSGIKVIDIM
+922 KSGIKVIDLM

-950 SPSTQTTPGQPTPQ
+950 SSSIQEAPGQPALQ

-974 VPVKIAKTQEIR
+974 VPVKTAKTQEIR

-1004 LVPRSATMLDE
+1004 LVPRSATTLDE
-1015 PLWRTEMASSA
+1015 PVWRTEMASSA

-1032 FQVELSPSPK
+1032 FQVELSQSPK
-1042 PYPSSPEPGQVGQ
+1042 PHQSSPEPGQAGQ
-1055 GPPPNSASASRFQVA
+1055 GPSPNPASASRFQVA

>member
-67 ANAMQ
+67 ATAMQ

-77 NGTLNIRVK
+77 NGMLNIRVK
-86 RIVGGDQTGPW
+86 RIVGGDQTGPR
-97 LQRSPSPGQRVLSS
+97 LQRSPSPGQRVLSPPS
-111 PSLLSPPA
+111 PLSPPA
-119 QILSSEP
+119 QLLSPEP
-126 AGAPATTTQPSQ
+126 AAASATA
-138 HSQSSQPS
+138 QPS
-146 QPWRSQR
+146 QPRRSQR

-194 PDSTTSGH
+194 PDSTNSKAD

-222 AAQGAAEPA
+222 AAQGAAEVA
-231 SSSGVAKREIVCL
+231 SSGGVAKREITCP

-253 SDSEGQ
+253 SESEGQ
-259 LRPPSAEGR
+259 LRPPSTEGR

-300 IDEDLTTTYT
+300 VDEDLTTTYT

-451 ERAGKYTVEKTPVQK
+451 ERAGKYTVEKVPAQK
-466 SPEAAPAA
+466 SPQLASAA
-474 QPKQGTVNGDMPV
+474 QPQQGTVNRDMPV
-487 PEKADNVPLSIHLE
+487 PQKAESVPLSIHLE
-501 GVQVPSKQP
+501 GVPVPSKQP
-510 ATVPT
+510 ATLPA
-515 QLLTAPSPTF
+515 QFLAPPSPTF
-525 FPPPPST
+525 FLPPPST
-532 PDPFSASST
+532 PDPFSASTT

-556 GQRPATSSVI
+556 SQRPATSSVI
-566 FRPSAPKKPTEN
+566 FRPSAPKKPSES
-578 LGGQSTVVPPFSRQ
+578 LGGQSTVVPPFSPLA
-592 VPGAPANAP
+592 PGAPANAP
-601 VPTQRGPVSSST
+601 LPTHRSPVSSST

-619 PGRPTSPL
+619 PGRPTPPL
-627 ESQPKGGGSA
+627 ESQPREGGSA
-637 SEIKPSAN
+637 PETKPSAN
-645 TARTSSTSIFLSTPS
+645 TARTSTTSIFLSTPS
-660 KPGGNMASAAS
+660 KPGGE
-671 QPRVPGTA
+671 
-679 SSSLYITPAPSQ
+679 
-691 HMRSS
+691 
-696 SPVPKQPSPAITP
+696 PSPAISP
-709 ATPRPPSEPFTSRE
+709 AMPRPPSEPLTSRE

-743 NKKPMFSKV
+743 NKKPMFSKI
-752 EEKKNSPNPEL
+752 EEKKKNSPNPEL

-777 HPGAGF
+777 HPGTGF

-813 PVAPKPQ
+813 PVAPKPQQ

-849 MDKFVVETTPKPEYK
+849 MDKFVVETTPKPESK

-870 SPSLPSCWKY
+870 SPSLPSSWKY

-898 FYPLAATKS
+898 FYPLAASKS
-907 QANKAESKVKKAPGQ
+907 QASKAESKVKKAPGQ
-922 KSGIKVIDIM
+922 KSGIKVIDLM

-950 SPSTQTTPGQPTPQ
+950 SPSIQESPGQPAPQ
-964 ASSSFMAAKQ
+964 ASSSFTAAKQ
-974 VPVKIAKTQEIR
+974 VPVKTAKTQEIR
-986 RFSTPAPMPAS
+986 RFSTPAPMPTS

-1004 LVPRSATMLDE
+1004 LVPRSATTLDE
-1015 PLWRTEMASSA
+1015 PVWRTEMASSA
-1026 PATPAP
+1026 PTTPAA
-1032 FQVELSPSPK
+1032 FQVELSQSPK
-1042 PYPSSPEPGQVGQ
+1042 PYQSSPEPGQAGQ
-1055 GPPPNSASASRFQVA
+1055 GPSPNPASASRFQVA

>member
-67 ANAMQ
+67 ATAMQ

-77 NGTLNIRVK
+77 NGMLNICVK

-97 LQRSPSPGQRVLSS
+97 LQRSPSPGQRVLSPPS
-111 PSLLSPPA
+111 PLSAPAQLLSPE
-119 QILSSEP
+119 L
-126 AGAPATTTQPSQ
+126 AGAPVIAQPL
-138 HSQSSQPS
+138 QP
-146 QPWRSQR
+146 RKSQR

-175 DNVAQEK
+175 DNMAQEK

-194 PDSTTSGH
+194 PDSTNSKAD

-222 AAQGAAEPA
+222 AAQGGPEVA
-231 SSSGVAKREIVCL
+231 SSVGVAKREIACP

-253 SDSEGQ
+253 SESEGQ
-259 LRPPSAEGR
+259 LRPPLTEGR

-300 IDEDLTTTYT
+300 VDEDLTTTYA

-354 LMFKKRRQRAKKYTL
+354 LMFKKQRQRAKKYTL

-420 KSKSDSEQK
+420 KAKSDSEQK

-451 ERAGKYTVEKTPVQK
+451 ERAGKYTVEKVPVQK
-466 SPEAAPAA
+466 SPQLVPAA
-474 QPKQGTVNGDMPV
+474 QPQQGTVNGDMPV
-487 PEKADNVPLSIHLE
+487 PQKADSVPLSIHLE
-501 GVQVPSKQP
+501 GMQVPSKQP
-510 ATVPT
+510 ATIPA
-515 QLLTAPSPTF
+515 QLLAPPSPTF

-532 PDPFSASST
+532 PDPFSASTS

-566 FRPSAPKKPTEN
+566 FRPSAPKKPTES
-578 LGGQSTVVPPFSRQ
+578 LGGQSMVVPPFSPLA
-592 VPGAPANAP
+592 PGTPANAP
-601 VPTQRGPVSSST
+601 VPTHRGPVSSST

-619 PGRPTSPL
+619 PGRPTPPL
-627 ESQPKGGGSA
+627 ESQPTGGGSA
-637 SEIKPSAN
+637 PETKPPAN
-645 TARTSSTSIFLSTPS
+645 TARTSTTSIFLSTPS
-660 KPGGNMASAAS
+660 KPGGE
-671 QPRVPGTA
+671 
-679 SSSLYITPAPSQ
+679 
-691 HMRSS
+691 
-696 SPVPKQPSPAITP
+696 PSPAVSP
-709 ATPRPPSEPFTSRE
+709 AMPRPPSEPLTSRE

-743 NKKPMFSKV
+743 NKKPMFSKI
-752 EEKKNSPNPEL
+752 EEKKKNSPNPEL

-820 QDAGLVNGAQD
+820 QQDAGLVNGAQD

-849 MDKFVVETTPKPEYK
+849 MDKYVVETPPKPESK

-870 SPSLPSCWKY
+870 SPSLPSSWKY

-898 FYPLAATKS
+898 FYPLAASKS
-907 QANKAESKVKKAPGQ
+907 QASKAESKVKKAPGQ
-922 KSGIKVIDIM
+922 KSGIKVIDLM

-950 SPSTQTTPGQPTPQ
+950 SPSIQESPGQPAPQ

-974 VPVKIAKTQEIR
+974 VPVKTAKTQEIR

-1004 LVPRSATMLDE
+1004 LVPRSATTLDE
-1015 PLWRTEMASSA
+1015 PVWRTEMASSA
-1026 PATPAP
+1026 PTTPAL
-1032 FQVELSPSPK
+1032 FQVELSQSPK
-1042 PYPSSPEPGQVGQ
+1042 PYQSSPEPGQAGQ
-1055 GPPPNSASASRFQVA
+1055 GPSPNPASASRFQVA

>member
-67 ANAMQ
+67 ATAMQ

-77 NGTLNIRVK
+77 NGMLNICVK

-97 LQRSPSPGQRVLSS
+97 LQRSPSPGQRVLSPPS
-111 PSLLSPPA
+111 PLSAPAQLLSPE
-119 QILSSEP
+119 L
-126 AGAPATTTQPSQ
+126 AGAPVTAQPL
-138 HSQSSQPS
+138 QP
-146 QPWRSQR
+146 RKSQR

-175 DNVAQEK
+175 DNMAQEK

-194 PDSTTSGH
+194 PDSTNSKAD
-202 APQDEVSLSEQSGY
+202 APQDEVSL
-216 ESMPEA
+216 
-222 AAQGAAEPA
+222 
-231 SSSGVAKREIVCL
+231 
-244 PGSRTDTPF
+244 RTDTPF
-253 SDSEGQ
+253 SESEGQ
-259 LRPPSAEGR
+259 LRPPLTEGR

-300 IDEDLTTTYT
+300 VDEDLTTTYA

-420 KSKSDSEQK
+420 KAKSDSEQK

-451 ERAGKYTVEKTPVQK
+451 ERAGKYTVEKVPVQK
-466 SPEAAPAA
+466 SPQLVPAA
-474 QPKQGTVNGDMPV
+474 QPQQGTVNGDMPV
-487 PEKADNVPLSIHLE
+487 PQKADSVPLSIHLE
-501 GVQVPSKQP
+501 GMQVPSKQP
-510 ATVPT
+510 ATIPA
-515 QLLTAPSPTF
+515 QLLAPPSPTF

-532 PDPFSASST
+532 PDPFSASTS

-566 FRPSAPKKPTEN
+566 FRPSAPKKPTES
-578 LGGQSTVVPPFSRQ
+578 LGGQSMVVPPFSPLA
-592 VPGAPANAP
+592 PGTPANAP
-601 VPTQRGPVSSST
+601 VPTHRGPVSSST

-619 PGRPTSPL
+619 PGRPTPPL
-627 ESQPKGGGSA
+627 ESQPTGGGSA
-637 SEIKPSAN
+637 PETKPPAN
-645 TARTSSTSIFLSTPS
+645 TARTSTTSIFLSTPS
-660 KPGGNMASAAS
+660 KPGGEVASAAS
-671 QPRVPGTA
+671 QPRP
-679 SSSLYITPAPSQ
+679 L
-691 HMRSS
+691 
-696 SPVPKQPSPAITP
+696 
-709 ATPRPPSEPFTSRE
+709 TSRE

-743 NKKPMFSKV
+743 NKKPMFSKI
-752 EEKKNSPNPEL
+752 EEKKKNSPNPEL

-820 QDAGLVNGAQD
+820 QQDAGLVNGAQD

-849 MDKFVVETTPKPEYK
+849 MDKYVVETPPKPESK

-870 SPSLPSCWKY
+870 SPSLPSSWKY

-898 FYPLAATKS
+898 FYPLAASKS
-907 QANKAESKVKKAPGQ
+907 QASKAESKVKKAPGQ
-922 KSGIKVIDIM
+922 KSGIKVIDLM

-950 SPSTQTTPGQPTPQ
+950 SPSIQDSP
-964 ASSSFMAAKQ
+964 AKQ
-974 VPVKIAKTQEIR
+974 VPVKTAKTQEIR

-1004 LVPRSATMLDE
+1004 LVPRSATTLDE
-1015 PLWRTEMASSA
+1015 PVWRTEMASSA
-1026 PATPAP
+1026 PTTPAL
-1032 FQVELSPSPK
+1032 FQVELSQSPK
-1042 PYPSSPEPGQVGQ
+1042 PYQSSPEPGQAGQ
-1055 GPPPNSASASRFQVA
+1055 GPSPNPASASRFQVA

>member
-7 MLITLSGGA
+7 ILITLSGGA

-77 NGTLNIRVK
+77 NGMLNIRVK

-97 LQRSPSPGQRVLSS
+97 LQRSPSPGQRVLSPPSVSS
-111 PSLLSPPA
+111 PSA
-119 QILSSEP
+119 QLLSSEP
-126 AGAPATTTQPSQ
+126 AGAPATA
-138 HSQSSQPS
+138 QPS

-194 PDSTTSGH
+194 PDSTTGRAD

-222 AAQGAAEPA
+222 AAQGGAELA

-259 LRPPSAEGR
+259 LRPPSTEGR

-429 EEKQKGLSEASG
+429 EGKQKGLSEASG

-466 SPEAAPAA
+466 SPELAPAA

-501 GVQVPSKQP
+501 AVQVPSKQP

-566 FRPSAPKKPTEN
+566 FRPPAPKKPTES
-578 LGGQSTVVPPFSRQ
+578 LGGQSTVVPPFSPL
-592 VPGAPANAP
+592 VPGTPANAS

-645 TARTSSTSIFLSTPS
+645 TARTSTTSIFLSTPS
-660 KPGGNMASAAS
+660 KPG
-671 QPRVPGTA
+671 
-679 SSSLYITPAPSQ
+679 
-691 HMRSS
+691 
-696 SPVPKQPSPAITP
+696 
-709 ATPRPPSEPFTSRE
+709 ATPRPPSEPLTSRE

-743 NKKPMFSKV
+743 NKKPMFSKI
-752 EEKKNSPNPEL
+752 EEKKKNSPNPEL

-777 HPGAGF
+777 HPAAGF

-849 MDKFVVETTPKPEYK
+849 MDKFVVEKTPKPEYK

-898 FYPLAATKS
+898 FYPLAASKS
-907 QANKAESKVKKAPGQ
+907 QASKAESKVKKAPGQ
-922 KSGIKVIDIM
+922 KSGIKVIDLM

-950 SPSTQTTPGQPTPQ
+950 SPSTQTSPGQPTPQ

-1004 LVPRSATMLDE
+1004 LVPRSATTLDE

-1042 PYPSSPEPGQVGQ
+1042 PYQSSPEPGQVGQ

-1070 RPKFSAART
+1070 RPKFSPART

>member
-1 MGAEEE
+1 AE
-7 MLITLSGGA
+7 
-16 PWGFRLQGGSEQKRP
+16 
-31 LQVSKIRKR
+31 
-40 SKACRGGLWENDVL
+40 
-54 VSINGK
+54 
-60 SCAGLSH
+60 
-67 ANAMQ
+67 
-72 IIDSS
+72 
-77 NGTLNIRVK
+77 
-86 RIVGGDQTGPW
+86 
-97 LQRSPSPGQRVLSS
+97 
-111 PSLLSPPA
+111 
-119 QILSSEP
+119 
-126 AGAPATTTQPSQ
+126 
-138 HSQSSQPS
+138 
-146 QPWRSQR
+146 
-153 HLESLT
+153 
-159 SPPDS
+159 
-164 EAYYG
+164 
-169 ETDSDA
+169 
-175 DNVAQEK
+175 
-182 HRRARKKSPRSP
+182 
-194 PDSTTSGH
+194 
-202 APQDEVSLSEQSGY
+202 
-216 ESMPEA
+216 
-222 AAQGAAEPA
+222 
-231 SSSGVAKREIVCL
+231 
-244 PGSRTDTPF
+244 
-253 SDSEGQ
+253 
-259 LRPPSAEGR
+259 
-268 EPSPEAMLLPHA
+268 
-280 TKAIRAER
+280 
-288 HLIPM
+288 
-293 VGPVEHP
+293 
-300 IDEDLTTTYT
+300 
-310 EKAKQ
+310 
-315 AKLHR
+315 LHR

-420 KSKSDSEQK
+420 KAKSDSEQK

-451 ERAGKYTVEKTPVQK
+451 QRAGKYTVENVPAQK
-466 SPEAAPAA
+466 SPQLAPAA
-474 QPKQGTVNGDMPV
+474 QPQQSTVNGDMPV
-487 PEKADNVPLSIHLE
+487 PQKADSVPLSIHLE

-510 ATVPT
+510 ATPPA
-515 QLLTAPSPTF
+515 QLLAPPSPTF

-532 PDPFSASST
+532 PDPFSASTT

-566 FRPSAPKKPTEN
+566 FRPSAPKKPSES
-578 LGGQSTVVPPFSRQ
+578 LGGQSTVVPPFSPLA
-592 VPGAPANAP
+592 PGTPANAP
-601 VPTQRGPVSSST
+601 APTHRGPVSSST
-613 SLYIPA
+613 SLYISA
-619 PGRPTSPL
+619 PGRPTPPL
-627 ESQPKGGGSA
+627 ESQPRGGGSA
-637 SEIKPSAN
+637 PETKPSAT
-645 TARTSSTSIFLSTPS
+645 TARTSTTSIFLSTPS
-660 KPGGNMASAAS
+660 KPGGE
-671 QPRVPGTA
+671 
-679 SSSLYITPAPSQ
+679 
-691 HMRSS
+691 
-696 SPVPKQPSPAITP
+696 PSPAVSP
-709 ATPRPPSEPFTSRE
+709 AMPRPPSEPLTSRE

-743 NKKPMFSKV
+743 NKKPMFSKI
-752 EEKKNSPNPEL
+752 EEKKKNSPNPEL

-820 QDAGLVNGAQD
+820 QQDAGLVNGAQD

-849 MDKFVVETTPKPEYK
+849 MDKFVVEKTPKPESK

-870 SPSLPSCWKY
+870 SPSLPSSWKY

-898 FYPLAATKS
+898 FYPLAASKS
-907 QANKAESKVKKAPGQ
+907 QASKAESKVKKAPGQ
-922 KSGIKVIDIM
+922 KSGIKVIDVM

-950 SPSTQTTPGQPTPQ
+950 SPSIQESPGKPAPQ
-964 ASSSFMAAKQ
+964 ASSSFTAAKQ
-974 VPVKIAKTQEIR
+974 VPMKTAKTQEIR

-1004 LVPRSATMLDE
+1004 LVPRSATTLDE
-1015 PLWRTEMASSA
+1015 PVWRTEMASSA

-1032 FQVELSPSPK
+1032 FQVELSQSPK
-1042 PYPSSPEPGQVGQ
+1042 PYQSSPEPGQAGQ
-1055 GPPPNSASASRFQVA
+1055 GPSPNPASASRFQVA

>member
-67 ANAMQ
+67 ATAMQ

-77 NGTLNIRVK
+77 NGMLNIRVK
-86 RIVGGDQTGPW
+86 RIVGGDQTGPR
-97 LQRSPSPGQRVLSS
+97 LQRSPSPGQRVLSPPS
-111 PSLLSPPA
+111 PLSPPA
-119 QILSSEP
+119 QLLSPEP
-126 AGAPATTTQPSQ
+126 AGAPATT
-138 HSQSSQPS
+138 QPS
-146 QPWRSQR
+146 QPQRSQK

-194 PDSTTSGH
+194 PDSTNSKVD

-216 ESMPEA
+216 ESLPEA
-222 AAQGAAEPA
+222 AAQVGAEVA
-231 SSSGVAKREIVCL
+231 SSGGVAKREIACP

-253 SDSEGQ
+253 SESEGQ
-259 LRPPSAEGR
+259 LQPPSTEGR
-268 EPSPEAMLLPHA
+268 ETSPEAMLLPRA
-280 TKAIRAER
+280 TKAIQAER

-300 IDEDLTTTYT
+300 VDEDLTTTYA

-325 EKNVKE
+325 EKTVKE
-331 AKTKCRTIAS
+331 AKTKCKTIAS

-404 SLTNHSDWDNT
+404 SLTNHSDWDNA

-451 ERAGKYTVEKTPVQK
+451 ERAGKYIVEKVQAQK
-466 SPEAAPAA
+466 SPQLAPAA
-474 QPKQGTVNGDMPV
+474 QTQHGVVNGDMPV
-487 PEKADNVPLSIHLE
+487 PQKADSVPLSIHLE
-501 GVQVPSKQP
+501 GVQVPSKQL
-510 ATVPT
+510 AMLPT
-515 QLLTAPSPTF
+515 QVLAPPSPTF

-532 PDPFSASST
+532 PDPFSASTT

-566 FRPSAPKKPTEN
+566 FRPSAPKKPSES
-578 LGGQSTVVPPFSRQ
+578 LGGQSTVVPPFSPLA
-592 VPGAPANAP
+592 PGTPANEP
-601 VPTQRGPVSSST
+601 VPTHHGPVSSST

-619 PGRPTSPL
+619 PGKPTPPL
-627 ESQPKGGGSA
+627 ESQPGGGGSA
-637 SEIKPSAN
+637 PQTKPSAN
-645 TARTSSTSIFLSTPS
+645 TGRTSTTSIFLSTPS
-660 KPGGNMASAAS
+660 KPGGE
-671 QPRVPGTA
+671 
-679 SSSLYITPAPSQ
+679 
-691 HMRSS
+691 
-696 SPVPKQPSPAITP
+696 PSPAISP
-709 ATPRPPSEPFTSRE
+709 AMPRPPSEPLTSRE

-743 NKKPMFSKV
+743 NKKPMFSKI

-820 QDAGLVNGAQD
+820 QQDAGLVNGAQD

-849 MDKFVVETTPKPEYK
+849 MDKFVVETTPKPESK

-870 SPSLPSCWKY
+870 SPSLPSSWKY

-898 FYPLAATKS
+898 FYPLAASKS
-907 QANKAESKVKKAPGQ
+907 QASKAESKVKKAPGQ
-922 KSGIKVIDIM
+922 KSGIKVIDLM

-950 SPSTQTTPGQPTPQ
+950 SPRVQESPGQPAPQ
-964 ASSSFMAAKQ
+964 ASSSFTAAKQ
-974 VPVKIAKTQEIR
+974 VPVKTAKTQEIR

-1004 LVPRSATMLDE
+1004 LVPRSATTLDE
-1015 PLWRTEMASSA
+1015 PVWRTEMASSA
-1026 PATPAP
+1026 PTTPAP
-1032 FQVELSPSPK
+1032 FQAELSQSPK
-1042 PYPSSPEPGQVGQ
+1042 PYQSSPEPSQVGQ
-1055 GPPPNSASASRFQVA
+1055 GPSPSPASASRFQVA

>member
-77 NGTLNIRVK
+77 NGMLNIRVK

-97 LQRSPSPGQRVLSS
+97 LQRSPSPGHQVLSP

-119 QILSSEP
+119 QLLSSES
-126 AGAPATTTQPSQ
+126 AGAPATA
-138 HSQSSQPS
+138 QPS
-146 QPWRSQR
+146 QPRRSQR

-194 PDSTTSGH
+194 PDSRAD

-222 AAQGAAEPA
+222 AAQGGVELA

-259 LRPPSAEGR
+259 LRPPSTEGR
-268 EPSPEAMLLPHA
+268 EPSPEAMLLPHS

-300 IDEDLTTTYT
+300 IDEDLTTTYA

-451 ERAGKYTVEKTPVQK
+451 ERAGKYTVEKTPVQR
-466 SPEAAPAA
+466 SPELAPAA
-474 QPKQGTVNGDMPV
+474 QPKQRTVNGDMPV
-487 PEKADNVPLSIHLE
+487 PEKADNMPLSIHLE
-501 GVQVPSKQP
+501 AVQVPSKQP

-532 PDPFSASST
+532 PEPFSASST

-566 FRPSAPKKPTEN
+566 FRPSAPKKPTEC
-578 LGGQSTVVPPFSRQ
+578 LSAQSTVVPPFSP
-592 VPGAPANAP
+592 VAPGTPANAP

-637 SEIKPSAN
+637 PEIKPSAN
-645 TARTSSTSIFLSTPS
+645 TARTSTTSIFLSTPS
-660 KPGGNMASAAS
+660 KPGAM
-671 QPRVPGTA
+671 PR
-679 SSSLYITPAPSQ
+679 S
-691 HMRSS
+691 
-696 SPVPKQPSPAITP
+696 
-709 ATPRPPSEPFTSRE
+709 PSEPLTSRE

-743 NKKPMFSKV
+743 NKKPMFSKI
-752 EEKKNSPNPEL
+752 EEKKKNSPNPEL

-849 MDKFVVETTPKPEYK
+849 MDKYVVETTPKPEYK

-870 SPSLPSCWKY
+870 SPSLPSSWKY

-898 FYPLAATKS
+898 FYPLAASKS

-950 SPSTQTTPGQPTPQ
+950 SPSTQNTPGQTTSQ
-964 ASSSFMAAKQ
+964 AGSSFMGAKQ

-1004 LVPRSATMLDE
+1004 LVPRSATTLDE

-1042 PYPSSPEPGQVGQ
+1042 PYQSSTEPGQVRQ
-1055 GPPPNSASASRFQVA
+1055 GPSPNSASASRFQVA

>member
-16 PWGFRLQGGSEQKRP
+16 PWGFRLQGGSEQKKP

-77 NGTLNIRVK
+77 NGMLNIRVK

-97 LQRSPSPGQRVLSS
+97 LQRSPSPGQRVLSP

-126 AGAPATTTQPSQ
+126 AGAPATT
-138 HSQSSQPS
+138 QPS
-146 QPWRSQR
+146 QPRRSQR

-194 PDSTTSGH
+194 PDSTTSK
-202 APQDEVSLSEQSGY
+202 ADTPQDEVSLSEQSGY

-222 AAQGAAEPA
+222 AAQGGAEMA

-259 LRPPSAEGR
+259 LQPPSTEGR

-300 IDEDLTTTYT
+300 IDEDLTTSYA

-420 KSKSDSEQK
+420 KSKSDTEQK

-451 ERAGKYTVEKTPVQK
+451 ERAGKYTVEKVPVQK
-466 SPEAAPAA
+466 SPQLAPAA

-487 PEKADNVPLSIHLE
+487 PEEKADSIPLSIHLE

-510 ATVPT
+510 ATLST

-532 PDPFSASST
+532 PDPFSASSN
-541 SMFNRSARPFTPGFS
+541 MFNRSARPFTPGVS

-566 FRPSAPKKPTEN
+566 FRPSAPKKNSEN
-578 LGGQSTVVPPFSRQ
+578 LSGQSTVVPPFSS
-592 VPGAPANAP
+592 PAPANAP
-601 VPTQRGPVSSST
+601 VPTHRGPVSSST

-619 PGRPTSPL
+619 PGRPISPL
-627 ESQPKGGGSA
+627 ESQQKGGS
-637 SEIKPSAN
+637 SPETKPPAN
-645 TARTSSTSIFLSTPS
+645 TARTSTTSIFL
-660 KPGGNMASAAS
+660 
-671 QPRVPGTA
+671 
-679 SSSLYITPAPSQ
+679 
-691 HMRSS
+691 
-696 SPVPKQPSPAITP
+696 SPVPKQPSSAITP
-709 ATPRPPSEPFTSRE
+709 TIPRSPSEPLTSRE

-743 NKKPMFSKV
+743 NKKPMFSKI
-752 EEKKNSPNPEL
+752 EEKKKNSPNPEL

-813 PVAPKPQ
+813 PVAPKP
-820 QDAGLVNGAQD
+820 DAGLVNGAQD

-849 MDKFVVETTPKPEYK
+849 MDKFVVETTPKPEPK

-870 SPSLPSCWKY
+870 SPSLPSSWKY

-898 FYPLAATKS
+898 FYPLAASKS
-907 QANKAESKVKKAPGQ
+907 QASKAESKVKKAPGQ
-922 KSGIKVIDIM
+922 KSGIKVIDLM

-950 SPSTQTTPGQPTPQ
+950 SPSTQNSPGQPAPQ

-974 VPVKIAKTQEIR
+974 VPVKTAKTQEIR

-1004 LVPRSATMLDE
+1004 LMPRSATTLDE

-1032 FQVELSPSPK
+1032 FQVELSQSPK
-1042 PYPSSPEPGQVGQ
+1042 PYQSSSEPSQAGQR
-1055 GPPPNSASASRFQVA
+1055 PSANPASASRFQVA

>member
-77 NGTLNIRVK
+77 NGMLNIRVK

-97 LQRSPSPGQRVLSS
+97 LQRSPSPGQRLLSS
-111 PSLLSPPA
+111 PSPLSPPA
-119 QILSSEP
+119 QLLSSEP
-126 AGAPATTTQPSQ
+126 AGAPATT
-138 HSQSSQPS
+138 QPS
-146 QPWRSQR
+146 QPRRSQR

-194 PDSTTSGH
+194 PDSTNSRAD
-202 APQDEVSLSEQSGY
+202 APQDEVSL
-216 ESMPEA
+216 
-222 AAQGAAEPA
+222 
-231 SSSGVAKREIVCL
+231 
-244 PGSRTDTPF
+244 RTDTPF
-253 SDSEGQ
+253 SDGEGQ
-259 LRPPSAEGR
+259 LRPPSTEGR
-268 EPSPEAMLLPHA
+268 EPSPEEMLLPHA
-280 TKAIRAER
+280 TKAIRADR

-300 IDEDLTTTYT
+300 VDEDLTTTYA

-384 DGVFP
+384 DGIFP

-404 SLTNHSDWDNT
+404 SLTNHSDWDKT

-420 KSKSDSEQK
+420 KPKSDSEQK

-451 ERAGKYTVEKTPVQK
+451 ERAGKYTVEKVPVQK
-466 SPEAAPAA
+466 SPQLAPAA
-474 QPKQGTVNGDMPV
+474 QSKQGTVNGDMPV
-487 PEKADNVPLSIHLE
+487 PEKTSSMPLSIHLE

-515 QLLTAPSPTF
+515 QLLAAPSPTF
-525 FPPPPST
+525 FLPPPST
-532 PDPFSASST
+532 PDPFSASSN

-556 GQRPATSSVI
+556 GQRTATSSVI
-566 FRPSAPKKPTEN
+566 FRPSAPKKPSEN
-578 LGGQSTVVPPFSRQ
+578 LGGQSTVAPPFSTLA
-592 VPGAPANAP
+592 PGTPANTP
-601 VPTQRGPVSSST
+601 VPTNHGPVSSST

-627 ESQPKGGGSA
+627 ESQPKGGESGP
-637 SEIKPSAN
+637 ETKPSAN
-645 TARTSSTSIFLSTPS
+645 TARTSTASIFLSTPS
-660 KPGGNMASAAS
+660 KPGGDVASA
-671 QPRVPGTA
+671 
-679 SSSLYITPAPSQ
+679 SSL
-691 HMRSS
+691 
-696 SPVPKQPSPAITP
+696 
-709 ATPRPPSEPFTSRE
+709 PRPLTSRE

-743 NKKPMFSKV
+743 NKKPMFSKI
-752 EEKKNSPNPEL
+752 EEKKKNSPNPEL

-777 HPGAGF
+777 HPGF

-849 MDKFVVETTPKPEYK
+849 MDKFVVETTPKPESK

-870 SPSLPSCWKY
+870 SPSLPSSWKY

-898 FYPLAATKS
+898 FYPLAASKS
-907 QANKAESKVKKAPGQ
+907 QASKAESKVKKAPGQ
-922 KSGIKVIDIM
+922 KSGIKVIDLM

-950 SPSTQTTPGQPTPQ
+950 NPSVQNSPAQPTPQ
-964 ASSSFMAAKQ
+964 AGSSFIAAKQ
-974 VPVKIAKTQEIR
+974 VPVKTAKTQEIR
-986 RFSTPAPMPAS
+986 RFSTPAPMPSS

-1004 LVPRSATMLDE
+1004 LMPRSATTLDE

-1032 FQVELSPSPK
+1032 FHVELSQSPK
-1042 PYPSSPEPGQVGQ
+1042 PYQSSPEPGQVGQ
-1055 GPPPNSASASRFQVA
+1055 GLSPNPASASRFQVA

>member
-77 NGTLNIRVK
+77 NGMLNIRVK

-97 LQRSPSPGQRVLSS
+97 LQRSPSPGQRVLSPPSVPS
-111 PSLLSPPA
+111 PSA
-119 QILSSEP
+119 QLLSSE
-126 AGAPATTTQPSQ
+126 AARAPATT
-138 HSQSSQPS
+138 QPS

-182 HRRARKKSPRSP
+182 QRRARRKSPRSP
-194 PDSTTSGH
+194 PDSTTGRAD

-222 AAQGAAEPA
+222 AAQGGAEPA

-300 IDEDLTTTYT
+300 IDEDLTTTYA

-451 ERAGKYTVEKTPVQK
+451 ERAGKYTLEKTPVHK
-466 SPEAAPAA
+466 SPELAPAA

-487 PEKADNVPLSIHLE
+487 PEKADNVSLSIHLE
-501 GVQVPSKQP
+501 AVQVPSKQP

-566 FRPSAPKKPTEN
+566 FRPPAPKKPTES
-578 LGGQSTVVPPFSRQ
+578 LGGQSTVVPPFSPL
-592 VPGAPANAP
+592 VPGTPANAP

-637 SEIKPSAN
+637 SEVKPSAN
-645 TARTSSTSIFLSTPS
+645 TARTSTTSIFLSTPS
-660 KPGGNMASAAS
+660 KPGGD
-671 QPRVPGTA
+671 
-679 SSSLYITPAPSQ
+679 
-691 HMRSS
+691 
-696 SPVPKQPSPAITP
+696 PSPAITP
-709 ATPRPPSEPFTSRE
+709 ATPRPPSEPLTSRE

-743 NKKPMFSKV
+743 NKKPMFSKI
-752 EEKKNSPNPEL
+752 EEKKKNSPNPEL

-777 HPGAGF
+777 HPAAGF

-849 MDKFVVETTPKPEYK
+849 MDKYVVETTPKPEYK

-898 FYPLAATKS
+898 FYPLAASKS
-907 QANKAESKVKKAPGQ
+907 QASKAESKVKKAPGQ
-922 KSGIKVIDIM
+922 KSGIKVIDLM

-950 SPSTQTTPGQPTPQ
+950 SPSTLTTPGQPTPQ
-964 ASSSFMAAKQ
+964 ASSSFVAAKQ

-986 RFSTPAPMPAS
+986 RFSTPAPMPTS

-1004 LVPRSATMLDE
+1004 LMPRSATTLDE

-1042 PYPSSPEPGQVGQ
+1042 PYQSSPEPGQVGQ

>member
-67 ANAMQ
+67 ATAMQ

-77 NGTLNIRVK
+77 NGMLNILVK
-86 RIVGGDQTGPW
+86 RIVGGEQTGPR
-97 LQRSPSPGQRVLSS
+97 LQRSPSPGQRVLSPPS
-111 PSLLSPPA
+111 PLSPPA
-119 QILSSEP
+119 EILSPEP
-126 AGAPATTTQPSQ
+126 AGPPTTVQPR
-138 HSQSSQPS
+138 
-146 QPWRSQR
+146 RSQR

-182 HRRARKKSPRSP
+182 HRRARKKSQRSP
-194 PDSTTSGH
+194 PDSTNSKAD
-202 APQDEVSLSEQSGY
+202 APQGEVSLSEQSGY

-222 AAQGAAEPA
+222 AAQGGAEVA
-231 SSSGVAKREIVCL
+231 SSSRVARREIACP

-253 SDSEGQ
+253 SESEGQ
-259 LRPPSAEGR
+259 LQPPLTEGP
-268 EPSPEAMLLPHA
+268 EFSPEAMLLPHA

-300 IDEDLTTTYT
+300 VDDDLTTTYV

-384 DGVFP
+384 DGVLP

-404 SLTNHSDWDNT
+404 SLTNHSDWDT
-415 YLDIE
+415 CLDIE
-420 KSKSDSEQK
+420 KSKSHSEEK
-429 EEKQKGLSEASG
+429 ETKQKGLSEASG

-451 ERAGKYTVEKTPVQK
+451 ERAGKYSVARVPVLKSPQFTPV
-466 SPEAAPAA
+466 A
-474 QPKQGTVNGDMPV
+474 QPQQVTTKGGMPV
-487 PEKADNVPLSIHLE
+487 PQKAERMPLTIHLE
-501 GVQVPSKQP
+501 GVQLPSKQA
-510 ATVPT
+510 ATLPT
-515 QLLTAPSPTF
+515 QLLGLPSPTF
-525 FPPPPST
+525 VSPPPVT
-532 PDPFSASST
+532 PDSFSASSK
-541 SMFNRSARPFTPGFS
+541 SMFNRSARPFTPGSS
-556 GQRPATSSVI
+556 GQCAAATSVI
-566 FRPSAPKKPTEN
+566 FTPSAPKKPSES
-578 LGGQSTVVPPFSRQ
+578 LSGQSTVVPPFSPSAPGTPTNAQ
-592 VPGAPANAP
+592 VP
-601 VPTQRGPVSSST
+601 THRGPISSTT

-619 PGRPTSPL
+619 RGRPTPPL
-627 ESQPKGGGSA
+627 QSEPSVGGA
-637 SEIKPSAN
+637 PETKPSAN
-645 TARTSSTSIFLSTPS
+645 TARTSTTSIFLSTPS
-660 KPGGNMASAAS
+660 KPEGEAFAAS
-671 QPRVPGTA
+671 QPGVPGTA
-679 SSSLYITPAPSQ
+679 SSALYISPAPSQ
-691 HMRSS
+691 HMMISS
-696 SPVPKQPSPAITP
+696 SPMPKQRFPPVSPAMPRNP
-709 ATPRPPSEPFTSRE
+709 AEPLTSRE
-723 QRIAVPAPRTG
+723 QRIATPAPRTG

-743 NKKPMFSKV
+743 NKKPMFSKI
-752 EEKKNSPNPEL
+752 EEKQKNSPNPEL

-820 QDAGLVNGAQD
+820 QQDVGLVNGAQD

-844 KRQSR
+844 KCQSR
-849 MDKFVVETTPKPEYK
+849 MDKFVVETTAKPESK
-864 PRTPSP
+864 PRPPSP
-870 SPSLPSCWKY
+870 SPSLPSSWKY

-887 PPIAYNPMHSP
+887 PPIAYNPMLSP
-898 FYPLAATKS
+898 FYPLAASKS
-907 QANKAESKVKKAPGQ
+907 QASKAESKVKKAPGQ
-922 KSGIKVIDIM
+922 KSGIKVIDLM

-942 MFCFGDPP
+942 MFCFEETPG
-950 SPSTQTTPGQPTPQ
+950 SNIQESPGQPALQTRSAFTAEKQIAVKTPK
-964 ASSSFMAAKQ
+964 A
-974 VPVKIAKTQEIR
+974 QEIR

-1004 LVPRSATMLDE
+1004 LAPRSATALDE
-1015 PLWRTEMASSA
+1015 PVWRKEMASSA
-1026 PATPAP
+1026 PATPAA
-1032 FQVELSPSPK
+1032 FQVELSQSLK
-1042 PYPSSPEPGQVGQ
+1042 PYQSFPEPGQAGQ
-1055 GPPPNSASASRFQVA
+1055 GPYPKPASASRFQSA

>member
-67 ANAMQ
+67 ATAMQ

-86 RIVGGDQTGPW
+86 RIVGGGQTGPR
-97 LQRSPSPGQRVLSS
+97 LQRSPSPGHRVLSP

-119 QILSSEP
+119 QLLSPEL
-126 AGAPATTTQPSQ
+126 GGTQATV
-138 HSQSSQPS
+138 QPS
-146 QPWRSQR
+146 QPRRSQR
-153 HLESLT
+153 RLENLT

-194 PDSTTSGH
+194 PDSTISKVDAT
-202 APQDEVSLSEQSGY
+202 QDEVSLSEQSGY

-222 AAQGAAEPA
+222 TVQEGAEVA
-231 SSSGVAKREIVCL
+231 SSGGVAKREIVCL
-244 PGSRTDTPF
+244 PGSCTGTPF
-253 SDSEGQ
+253 SESEGQ
-259 LRPPSAEGR
+259 LGPPLTEGR
-268 EPSPEAMLLPHA
+268 EPSPEVMLLPHA

-331 AKTKCRTIAS
+331 AKSKCRTIAS

-404 SLTNHSDWDNT
+404 SLTNHSDWDNA

-420 KSKSDSEQK
+420 KSKSDPEQK
-429 EEKQKGLSEASG
+429 DEKQKGLSEASG

-451 ERAGKYTVEKTPVQK
+451 ERAGKYTVEKVTAQK
-466 SPEAAPAA
+466 NS
-474 QPKQGTVNGDMPV
+474 M
-487 PEKADNVPLSIHLE
+487 PLSIHLE
-501 GVQVPSKQP
+501 DVQVLSKQP
-510 ATVPT
+510 ATLPSHLPT
-515 QLLTAPSPTF
+515 PTSPTS
-525 FPPPPST
+525 FPPPLST
-532 PDPFSASST
+532 PEPFSASST

-566 FRPSAPKKPTEN
+566 FRPSAPKKASDSP
-578 LGGQSTVVPPFSRQ
+578 GAQRTVVPPFSPLT
-592 VPGAPANAP
+592 PGTTTNAP
-601 VPTQRGPVSSST
+601 VPTHCGPVSSST

-619 PGRPTSPL
+619 PGRSTPL
-627 ESQPKGGGSA
+627 QESQPRAGGSA
-637 SEIKPSAN
+637 PEAKPSTN
-645 TARTSSTSIFLSTPS
+645 TARTSTTSIFLSTPS
-660 KPGGNMASAAS
+660 KPG
-671 QPRVPGTA
+671 
-679 SSSLYITPAPSQ
+679 
-691 HMRSS
+691 
-696 SPVPKQPSPAITP
+696 
-709 ATPRPPSEPFTSRE
+709 ATPRSPSEPLTSRE
-723 QRIAVPAPRTG
+723 QRIATPAPRTG

-743 NKKPMFSKV
+743 NKKPMFSKI
-752 EEKKNSPNPEL
+752 EEKKKNSPNPEL
-763 LSLVQNLDEKPKGD
+763 LSLVQNLDEKPKSD
-777 HPGAGF
+777 HPGTGF

-803 SSGRKFKTPP
+803 PSGRKFKTPP
-813 PVAPKPQ
+813 PVAPKPHQ
-820 QDAGLVNGAQD
+820 QDTGMVNGAQD

-849 MDKFVVETTPKPEYK
+849 MDKFVVETTLKPESK

-870 SPSLPSCWKY
+870 SPSLPSSWKY

-898 FYPLAATKS
+898 FYPLAASKS
-907 QANKAESKVKKAPGQ
+907 QVSKAESKVKKAPSQ
-922 KSGIKVIDIM
+922 KSGIKVIDLM

-942 MFCFGDPP
+942 MFCFGDSP
-950 SPSTQTTPGQPTPQ
+950 SPSIQESPSQPAPQ
-964 ASSSFMAAKQ
+964 VSSFFTASKQ
-974 VPVKIAKTQEIR
+974 VPVKTAKTQEIR

-997 SSLAPTV
+997 SRLTPTV
-1004 LVPRSATMLDE
+1004 LLPRSVTTLDE
-1015 PLWRTEMASSA
+1015 PVWRTEMASSA

-1032 FQVELSPSPK
+1032 FQVELGQSPK
-1042 PYPSSPEPGQVGQ
+1042 PYQSSPEPGQAVQ
-1055 GPPPNSASASRFQVA
+1055 GPSPNPASATRFQVA

>member
-77 NGTLNIRVK
+77 NGMLNIRVK

-97 LQRSPSPGQRVLSS
+97 LQRSPSPGQRVLSP

-119 QILSSEP
+119 QLLSSEP
-126 AGAPATTTQPSQ
+126 AGAPATA
-138 HSQSSQPS
+138 QPS
-146 QPWRSQR
+146 QPRRSQR

-194 PDSTTSGH
+194 PDSTTSRAD

-222 AAQGAAEPA
+222 AAQGGAELA
-231 SSSGVAKREIVCL
+231 SSSGVAKREIVCP
-244 PGSRTDTPF
+244 PGSRTHTPF

-280 TKAIRAER
+280 TKAIQAER

-300 IDEDLTTTYT
+300 VDEDLTTTYA

-420 KSKSDSEQK
+420 KSKSASEQK

-466 SPEAAPAA
+466 SPELAPAA

-487 PEKADNVPLSIHLE
+487 PEKADNMPLSIHLE

-566 FRPSAPKKPTEN
+566 FRPSAPKKPTES
-578 LGGQSTVVPPFSRQ
+578 LGGQSTVVPPFSPLA
-592 VPGAPANAP
+592 PGTPASAP

-637 SEIKPSAN
+637 PEIKPSAN
-645 TARTSSTSIFLSTPS
+645 TARTSTTSIFLSTPS
-660 KPGGNMASAAS
+660 KPGAM
-671 QPRVPGTA
+671 
-679 SSSLYITPAPSQ
+679 
-691 HMRSS
+691 
-696 SPVPKQPSPAITP
+696 
-709 ATPRPPSEPFTSRE
+709 PRPPSEPLTTRE

-743 NKKPMFSKV
+743 NKKPMFSKI

-838 GAELFA
+838 GEELFA

-898 FYPLAATKS
+898 FYPLAASKS
-907 QANKAESKVKKAPGQ
+907 QASKAESKVKKAPGQ
-922 KSGIKVIDIM
+922 KSGIKVIDLM

-950 SPSTQTTPGQPTPQ
+950 SPSTQNTPGQPTLQ
-964 ASSSFMAAKQ
+964 ASSSFTAAKQ
-974 VPVKIAKTQEIR
+974 VPVKTAKTQEIR

-1004 LVPRSATMLDE
+1004 LVPRSATTLDE

-1042 PYPSSPEPGQVGQ
+1042 PYQSSPEPGQVGQ
-1055 GPPPNSASASRFQVA
+1055 GPSPNSASASRFQVA

>member
-1 MGAEEE
+1 
-7 MLITLSGGA
+7 
-16 PWGFRLQGGSEQKRP
+16 
-31 LQVSKIRKR
+31 
-40 SKACRGGLWENDVL
+40 
-54 VSINGK
+54 
-60 SCAGLSH
+60 
-67 ANAMQ
+67 MQ

-77 NGTLNIRVK
+77 NGMLNIRVK
-86 RIVGGDQTGPW
+86 RIVGGDQTGPR
-97 LQRSPSPGQRVLSS
+97 LQRSPSPGQRVLSPPS
-111 PSLLSPPA
+111 PLSPPA
-119 QILSSEP
+119 QLLSPEP
-126 AGAPATTTQPSQ
+126 AAAPATTQPSQ
-138 HSQSSQPS
+138 PR
-146 QPWRSQR
+146 RSQR

-182 HRRARKKSPRSP
+182 HRRARRKSPRSP
-194 PDSTTSGH
+194 PDSTTSKAD

-216 ESMPEA
+216 ESLPEA
-222 AAQGAAEPA
+222 AVQGEPEVA
-231 SSSGVAKREIVCL
+231 SSGGVAKREISCL

-253 SDSEGQ
+253 SESEGQ
-259 LRPPSAEGR
+259 LRPPSTERR

-300 IDEDLTTTYT
+300 VDEDLTTTYA

-420 KSKSDSEQK
+420 KSKSDSEHK

-451 ERAGKYTVEKTPVQK
+451 ERAGKYTVEKVPAQK
-466 SPEAAPAA
+466 SPQLVPAA
-474 QPKQGTVNGDMPV
+474 QPQQGTVNGDMPV
-487 PEKADNVPLSIHLE
+487 PQKTESMPLSIHLE
-501 GVQVPSKQP
+501 GIQVPSKQP
-510 ATVPT
+510 AANLTT
-515 QLLTAPSPTF
+515 QLLAPPSPTF

-532 PDPFSASST
+532 PDPFSSSTT

-566 FRPSAPKKPTEN
+566 FRPSTPKKPSES
-578 LGGQSTVVPPFSRQ
+578 LGGQSTVVPPFSPPA
-592 VPGAPANAP
+592 PGTPASAP
-601 VPTQRGPVSSST
+601 VPTHCSPVSSST

-627 ESQPKGGGSA
+627 ESQPRAGGRA
-637 SEIKPSAN
+637 PENKPSAN
-645 TARTSSTSIFLSTPS
+645 TARTSTTSIFLSAPS
-660 KPGGNMASAAS
+660 KPGGEVASTAS
-671 QPRVPGTA
+671 QTRVSGTA
-679 SSSLYITPAPSQ
+679 SSSLYISPAPSQ
-691 HMRSS
+691 PTISS
-696 SPVPKQPSPAITP
+696 SPVPKQPSSAISPAM
-709 ATPRPPSEPFTSRE
+709 PRPPSEPLTSRE

-743 NKKPMFSKV
+743 NKKPMFSKI

-820 QDAGLVNGAQD
+820 QQDGGLVNGAHD

-849 MDKFVVETTPKPEYK
+849 MDKYVVETTPKPESK

-870 SPSLPSCWKY
+870 SPSLPSSWKY

-898 FYPLAATKS
+898 FYPLAASKS
-907 QANKAESKVKKAPGQ
+907 QASKAESKVKKAPGQ

-942 MFCFGDPP
+942 MFCFEDPLG
-950 SPSTQTTPGQPTPQ
+950 PSTQGPPGQPAPQ
-964 ASSSFMAAKQ
+964 ARSSFTAAKQ
-974 VPVKIAKTQEIR
+974 VPVKTAKTQEIR

-1004 LVPRSATMLDE
+1004 LAPRSATTLDE
-1015 PLWRTEMASSA
+1015 PVWRTEMASSA
-1026 PATPAP
+1026 PSTPAP
-1032 FQVELSPSPK
+1032 FQVELSQSPK
-1042 PYPSSPEPGQVGQ
+1042 TYQSSPESGQAGQ
-1055 GPPPNSASASRFQVA
+1055 GLSPNPASASRFQVA

>member
-67 ANAMQ
+67 ATAMQ

-77 NGTLNIRVK
+77 NDMLNICVK
-86 RIVGGDQTGPW
+86 RIVGGDQTGPR
-97 LQRSPSPGQRVLSS
+97 LQRSPSPGQRVLSPPS
-111 PSLLSPPA
+111 PLSLPAQLLSP
-119 QILSSEP
+119 EP
-126 AGAPATTTQPSQ
+126 AGAPATVQPL
-138 HSQSSQPS
+138 QP
-146 QPWRSQR
+146 QRSQR

-182 HRRARKKSPRSP
+182 HRRARKKSQRSP
-194 PDSTTSGH
+194 PDSTNSKAD

-222 AAQGAAEPA
+222 AAQGDAKLA
-231 SSSGVAKREIVCL
+231 SSSGVARREIACL

-253 SDSEGQ
+253 SENEGQ
-259 LRPPSAEGR
+259 LQPPLTEGR
-268 EPSPEAMLLPHA
+268 EFSPETMLLPHA

-300 IDEDLTTTYT
+300 VDDDLTTTYV

-404 SLTNHSDWDNT
+404 SLTNHSDWDKT

-420 KSKSDSEQK
+420 KSKSHSEQK

-451 ERAGKYTVEKTPVQK
+451 ERAGKYTVARVPVQK
-466 SPEAAPAA
+466 SPQFAPPA
-474 QPKQGTVNGDMPV
+474 QLQQVTANGDMPV
-487 PEKADNVPLSIHLE
+487 PQKAESMPLSIHLE
-501 GVQVPSKQP
+501 GVQVPSKKA
-510 ATVPT
+510 ATLPT
-515 QLLTAPSPTF
+515 QLLGLPSPPF
-525 FPPPPST
+525 VPPPPIT
-532 PDPFSASST
+532 PDSFPASST
-541 SMFNRSARPFTPGFS
+541 SMFNRSARPFTPGSS
-556 GQRPATSSVI
+556 GQRAATTSVI
-566 FRPSAPKKPTEN
+566 FRPSAPKKPCESPS
-578 LGGQSTVVPPFSRQ
+578 GQSTVVPSFSPPAPVTPTITP
-592 VPGAPANAP
+592 VPGH
-601 VPTQRGPVSSST
+601 RGPVSSTT

-619 PGRPTSPL
+619 PGRPTPPL
-627 ESQPKGGGSA
+627 ESEQRVGGA
-637 SEIKPSAN
+637 PETKLSAN
-645 TARTSSTSIFLSTPS
+645 TARTSTTSIFLSTPS
-660 KPGGNMASAAS
+660 KLEGEAAAAS
-671 QPRVPGTA
+671 QPRVPATA
-679 SSSLYITPAPSQ
+679 SSSLYISPAPSQ
-691 HMRSS
+691 HMISS
-696 SPVPKQPSPAITP
+696 SPVPKQPFPAVSPAMPQPP
-709 ATPRPPSEPFTSRE
+709 AEPLTSRE
-723 QRIAVPAPRTG
+723 ERIATPAPRTG

-743 NKKPMFSKV
+743 NKKPMFSKI
-752 EEKKNSPNPEL
+752 EEKKKNSPNPEL
-763 LSLVQNLDEKPKGD
+763 LSLVQNLDEKPKCD

-803 SSGRKFKTPP
+803 SSGRKFKIPP

-820 QDAGLVNGAQD
+820 QQDAGVVNGAKD

-838 GAELFA
+838 GADLFA
-844 KRQSR
+844 KCQSR
-849 MDKFVVETTPKPEYK
+849 MEKFVVETTAKPESK

-870 SPSLPSCWKY
+870 SPSLPSSWKY

-887 PPIAYNPMHSP
+887 PPIAYNPMLSP
-898 FYPLAATKS
+898 FYPLAASKS
-907 QANKAESKVKKAPGQ
+907 QASKAESKVKKAPGQ
-922 KSGIKVIDIM
+922 KSGIKVIDLM
-932 RHQPYQLKSA
+932 HHQPYQLKSA
-942 MFCFGDPP
+942 MFCFDETP
-950 SPSTQTTPGQPTPQ
+950 SSSIQDSPGQPAPQ
-964 ASSSFMAAKQ
+964 TRSSFTAAKQ
-974 VPVKIAKTQEIR
+974 LAVKTAKTQEIR

-1004 LVPRSATMLDE
+1004 LAPRSATTLDE
-1015 PLWRTEMASSA
+1015 PVWRTEMASSA

-1032 FQVELSPSPK
+1032 FQVELSQTLKPYQNFPQPGQAGQGPSPK
-1042 PYPSSPEPGQVGQ
+1042 P
-1055 GPPPNSASASRFQVA
+1055 ASASRFQAA